1 MKRKFISAM
10 LFGALLIAP
19 ATTFVGCADYDDDIE
34 NLQDQI
40 TNNATTLDQLTKEKI
55 QNVETEI
62 ESLKA
67 ANKQLQEALDKAKSE
82 GTDADAA
89 TLAAAQKLVEDAQA
103 QLQAA
108 LDAVNG
114 DITGINGKITD
125 INGQIIDL
133 DAKYTTANGQ
143 IIDLNGKISDLDARL
158 LAQDGRLKSVESLLA
173 ADGKLTL
180 AINDAQALAEK
191 AYNLAEQTA
200 ATAEANKQAIKDAA
214 DNLKSIKESLE
225 GQINTLSDKVNDL
238 SKKLADQNADITA
251 QINSLKS
258 QLKDAQ
264 DGISA
269 NGDKINENKQK
280 IDGIVNQLLE
290 LEGKIA
296 ANKLAVETLESNFL
310 TKVNELVAG
319 PNGLKT
325 SIDGL
330 KNANETVNQRL
341 EAIDGRLDGVDGRLD
356 GIDELIQSLAKSS
369 DVTSSIDQ
377 LRQEI
382 EAKIGKLNEEG
393 KKESVATLI
402 AGINSSITSIQGDI
416 TRIDGE
422 ITRIDGLIDVLF
434 TDLSNLVT
442 SLEIQDNTFDAVWG
456 KVTAANVGNFAKD
469 DTKRLVCFPEASN
482 RKATRA
488 FDEYTVEDVSGDM
501 YLTINPTDID
511 FDNLK
516 VDLRNS
522 LDEKSTAYTLTRA
535 EVAEGHLITRA
546 TKAQNGLYH
555 FRYKCSNTKPS
566 AEPQVSNV
574 AYAATVTFPW
584 TKKGEKKPSERSVYS
599 KYDITFRPTR
609 ATAVASDGF
618 GIGFDSEVNTFNQT
632 SVVNQPSWNSIETKG
647 VVRPVANKENP
658 DAAFLVKLLLNTDHK
673 VYAKYIKCTNA
684 LNSNGGYDANAVADI
699 NKQSSA
705 FDKVI
710 YATDKATDKD
720 DPDFKS
726 LTIDVNKYNGYTV
739 SFDYYIWN
747 YDGSVLKRT
756 YTLNFT
762 KPLIADDNAHAEVT
776 PEAKTEQTA
785 FADDFANTLCMDAK
799 RSIWTGKAT
808 KFNVLPISG
817 EDAGSVKSVTL
828 TSADK
833 QTNYVSC
840 NYNNGTKVALNHQNE
855 IKNLKFAY
863 DPTTIDLNKT
873 YKFKVVFYD
882 ANDNEVNTV
891 NVSYTM
897 KTPTKWKEK
906 IVRGTNLFNNNV
918 AIFWAM
924 SELDSNGNIVAAYGD
939 FSSIIANV
947 NMNFNNE
954 GSKILFKNTDVYSQ
968 QNNNL
973 TYQPTSGLTSYDK
986 FVVPFAAVD
995 NNHIYNIS
1003 AGVEYFGCRNLWQ
1016 AVGGDGDFAV
1026 KFASRVLN
1034 AKGFNASATIAYGA
1048 STNINNASINAYD
1061 PSKGFSNGQGT
1072 KMNFLGS
1079 SSIDAQIKDVKVK
1092 FMNEGDKP
1100 LFSKAY
1106 LADAA
1111 GNMVEDMLTNT
1122 VTTPNNAAKA
1132 DHIVLETKDKASV
1145 QLGHTTV
1152 TLQLFVTDVFG
1163 HCSEKNQYN
1172 ITIKIDPNLI
1182 PSHIKHRR

>member
-34 NLQDQI
+34 NLQGQI

-114 DITGINGKITD
+114 DITGINGKI
-125 INGQIIDL
+125 
-133 DAKYTTANGQ
+133 
-143 IIDLNGKISDLDARL
+143 SDLDARL

-214 DNLKSIKESLE
+214 ENLKSIKESLE
-225 GQINTLSDKVNDL
+225 GQINTLSEKVNEL

-258 QLKDAQ
+258 QLQDAK

-269 NGDKINENKQK
+269 NGNKITENKQK
-280 IDGIVNQLLE
+280 IDEIVGQLTELQNQ
-290 LEGKIA
+290 IN
-296 ANKLAVETLESNFL
+296 ANKSKVETLESNYL
-310 TKVNELVAG
+310 SKVNELVAG
-319 PNGLKT
+319 QNGLKT
-325 SIDGL
+325 SIEGL
-330 KNANETVNQRL
+330 KSANETINQRL
-341 EAIDGRLDGVDGRLD
+341 ESAEGRLDT
-356 GIDELIQSLAKSS
+356 IDDLIASLAKSS
-369 DVTSSIDQ
+369 DVTSSIDR
-377 LRQEI
+377 LREEI

-393 KKESVATLI
+393 KDDTVASLI

-456 KVTAANVGNFAKD
+456 RVTAANVAGFAKD

-555 FRYKCSNTKPS
+555 FRYKCGNTKPE

-609 ATAVASDGF
+609 ATAVASNGF

-632 SVVNQPSWNSIETKG
+632 SVVNQPTWNSIETKG

-762 KPLIADDNAHAEVT
+762 KPLIADDNAHAVVT

-947 NMNFNNE
+947 NMNFDNE

-1079 SSIDAQIKDVKVK
+1079 SIDAQIKDVKVK

>member
-34 NLQDQI
+34 NLQNQI

-114 DITGINGKITD
+114 DITGING
-125 INGQIIDL
+125 N
-133 DAKYTTANGQ
+133 
-143 IIDLNGKISDLDARL
+143 ISSLDARL

-238 SKKLADQNADITA
+238 SKELAKQNADITG
-251 QINSLKS
+251 QISSLKS
-258 QLKDAQ
+258 QLEDAKN
-264 DGISA
+264 DISA
-269 NGDKINENKQK
+269 NGDKILANKQK
-280 IDGIVNQLLE
+280 IDEIVGQLTELQNQVA
-290 LEGKIA
+290 K
-296 ANKLAVETLESNFL
+296 NKLAVETLESNYL
-310 TKVNELVAG
+310 SKVNELVAG
-319 PNGLKT
+319 QNGLKT
-325 SIDGL
+325 SIEGL
-330 KNANETVNQRL
+330 KSANETINQRL
-341 EAIDGRLDGVDGRLD
+341 ESAEGRLDTIED
-356 GIDELIQSLAKSS
+356 LIASLAKSS

-393 KKESVATLI
+393 KDDTVASLI
-402 AGINSSITSIQGDI
+402 AGINTSITSIQGDI

-456 KVTAANVGNFAKD
+456 KVTAANVAGFAKD

-555 FRYKCSNTKPS
+555 FRYKCGNTKPS
-566 AEPQVSNV
+566 AEPQASNV

-584 TKKGEKKPSERSVYS
+584 TKKGEKKASERSVYS

-632 SVVNQPSWNSIETKG
+632 SVVPQPTWNSIETKG

-684 LNSNGGYDANAVADI
+684 LNSNGAYDANAVADI

-776 PEAKTEQTA
+776 PEAKTDQTA

-817 EDAGSVKSVTL
+817 ENAGSVKSVTL

-833 QTNYVSC
+833 QTDCVSC

-855 IKNLKFAY
+855 IKNLKFVY

-897 KTPTKWKEK
+897 KAPTGLNAK
-906 IVRGTNLFNNNV
+906 IVRGTNLFNNDV

-924 SELDSNGNIVAAYGD
+924 SEHGVDQSGNPIVTAAYGD
-939 FSSIIANV
+939 FSSIIAHV
-947 NMNFNNE
+947 NENLDGNN
-954 GSKILFKNTDVYSQ
+954 SKIWFKNTDVYSQ

-973 TYQPTSGLTSYDK
+973 AYKPESGLTSYNK

-1003 AGVEYFGCRNLWQ
+1003 AGVEYFGCNNLWQ
-1016 AVGGDGDFAV
+1016 AAGGDGNFKV

-1048 STNINNASINAYD
+1048 STNINNGSINAYD

-1079 SSIDAQIKDVKVK
+1079 SIDAQIKDVKVYFK
-1092 FMNEGDKP
+1092 NEGDMP

-1106 LADAA
+1106 LADAH

-1122 VTTPNNAAKA
+1122 VTTPNNAAQA

-1145 QLGHTTV
+1145 QLGQTTI
-1152 TLQLFVTDVFG
+1152 TLQLVVTDVFG
-1163 HCSEKNQYN
+1163 HSSKKDQYN
-1172 ITIKIDPNLI
+1172 ITIKIDPNLT

>member
-34 NLQDQI
+34 NLQGQI

-114 DITGINGKITD
+114 DITGINGKI
-125 INGQIIDL
+125 
-133 DAKYTTANGQ
+133 
-143 IIDLNGKISDLDARL
+143 SDLDARL

-191 AYNLAEQTA
+191 AYNLAEQTS

-214 DNLKSIKESLE
+214 ENLKSIKESLE

-258 QLKDAQ
+258 QLSDAK

-269 NGDKINENKQK
+269 NGDKINKNKQK
-280 IDGIVNQLLE
+280 IDEIVGQLTELQNQVA
-290 LEGKIA
+290 K
-296 ANKLAVETLESNFL
+296 NKLAVETLESNYL
-310 TKVNELVAG
+310 SKVNELVAG
-319 PNGLKT
+319 QNGLKT
-325 SIDGL
+325 SIEGL
-330 KNANETVNQRL
+330 KSANETINQRL
-341 EAIDGRLDGVDGRLD
+341 ESAESRLD
-356 GIDELIQSLAKSS
+356 GIDELIESLAKSS
-369 DVTSSIDQ
+369 DVTNDIQQ
-377 LRQEI
+377 LREEI

-393 KKESVATLI
+393 KDDTVASLI
-402 AGINSSITSIQGDI
+402 AGINTSITSIQGDI

-456 KVTAANVGNFAKD
+456 KVTAANVAGFAKD

-555 FRYKCSNTKPS
+555 FRYKCGNTKPS
-566 AEPQVSNV
+566 AEPQASNV

-584 TKKGEKKPSERSVYS
+584 TKKGEKKASERSVYS

-609 ATAVASDGF
+609 ATAVASNGF

-632 SVVNQPSWNSIETKG
+632 SEQNQPTWNSIETKG

-776 PEAKTEQTA
+776 PKANTVQTA

-817 EDAGSVKSVTL
+817 ENAGSVKSVTL

-833 QTNYVSC
+833 QTDYVSC
-840 NYNNGTKVALNHQNE
+840 NYNATKVALNHQNE

-863 DPTTIDLNKT
+863 DPTTIELNKT

-897 KTPTKWKEK
+897 KAPTDRNAK
-906 IVRGTNLFNNNV
+906 IVRGTNLFNNDV

-924 SELDSNGNIVAAYGD
+924 SEPGVDNNGNPIVTAAYGD

-947 NMNFNNE
+947 NMDLDGS

-973 TYQPTSGLTSYDK
+973 AYKPLSNTTSSYNK

-1003 AGVEYFGCRNLWQ
+1003 AGVEYFGCNNLWQ
-1016 AVGGDGDFAV
+1016 AAGGDGNFKV

-1048 STNINNASINAYD
+1048 STNINNGSITAFD

-1079 SSIDAQIKDVKVK
+1079 SIDAQIKNVKVE
-1092 FMNEGDKP
+1092 FMKESDKP
-1100 LFSKAY
+1100 LFTKAY

-1132 DHIVLETKDKASV
+1132 DHIVLETKDKAYV
-1145 QLGHTTV
+1145 QDQTPIE
-1152 TLQLFVTDVFG
+1152 LQLVVTDVFG
-1163 HCSEKNQYN
+1163 HTSKNGQYK
-1172 ITIKIDPNLI
+1172 ITIKIIHNVT
-1182 PSHIKHRR
+1182 PSNINHRR

>member
-34 NLQDQI
+34 NLQGQI

-55 QNVETEI
+55 KNVETEI

-82 GTDADAA
+82 GSDADAA

-114 DITGINGKITD
+114 DITGI
-125 INGQIIDL
+125 
-133 DAKYTTANGQ
+133 
-143 IIDLNGKISDLDARL
+143 NGKISDLDARL

-258 QLKDAQ
+258 QLNDANE
-264 DGISA
+264 GISA
-269 NGDKINENKQK
+269 NGDKIKANKQK
-280 IDGIVNQLLE
+280 IDEIVGQLTELQNQ
-290 LEGKIA
+290 IN
-296 ANKLAVETLESNFL
+296 ANKSKVETLESNYL
-310 TKVNELVAG
+310 SKVNELVAG
-319 PNGLKT
+319 QNGLKT
-325 SIDGL
+325 SIEGL
-330 KNANETVNQRL
+330 KSANETINQRL
-341 EAIDGRLDGVDGRLD
+341 ESAEGRLDT
-356 GIDELIQSLAKSS
+356 IDYLIASLAKSS
-369 DVTSSIDQ
+369 DVTSSIDR
-377 LRQEI
+377 LREEI

-393 KKESVATLI
+393 KDDTVASLI

-456 KVTAANVGNFAKD
+456 RVTAANVAGFAKD

-555 FRYKCSNTKPS
+555 FRYKCGNTKPE

-609 ATAVASDGF
+609 ATAVASNGF

-632 SVVNQPSWNSIETKG
+632 SEVPQPTWNSIETKG

-658 DAAFLVKLLLNTDHK
+658 DAAFLVKLMLNTDHK

-684 LNSNGGYDANAVADI
+684 LNSNGAYDANAVADI

-776 PEAKTEQTA
+776 PEAKTDQTA

-817 EDAGSVKSVTL
+817 ENAGSVKSVTL

-833 QTNYVSC
+833 QTDYVSC
-840 NYNNGTKVALNHQNE
+840 NYNNGTKVALNHQND
-855 IKNLKFAY
+855 IKNLKFVY

-897 KTPTKWKEK
+897 KAPTGLNAK
-906 IVRGTNLFNNNV
+906 IVRGTNLFNNDV

-924 SELDSNGNIVAAYGD
+924 SEHGTSGNVVAAYGD
-939 FSSIIANV
+939 FSSIIAHV
-947 NMNFNNE
+947 NENLDGNN
-954 GSKILFKNTDVYSQ
+954 SKIWFKNTDVYSQ

-973 TYQPTSGLTSYDK
+973 AYKPESGLTSYNK

-1003 AGVEYFGCRNLWQ
+1003 AGVEYFGCNNLWQ
-1016 AVGGDGDFAV
+1016 AAGGDGNFKV

-1048 STNINNASINAYD
+1048 STNINNGSINAYD

-1079 SSIDAQIKDVKVK
+1079 GIDAQIKDVKVYFK
-1092 FMNEGDKP
+1092 NEGDMP

-1106 LADAA
+1106 LADAH

-1145 QLGHTTV
+1145 QLGQTTI
-1152 TLQLFVTDVFG
+1152 TLQLVVTDVFG
-1163 HCSEKNQYN
+1163 HSSKKDQYN
-1172 ITIKIDPNLI
+1172 ITIKIDPNLT
-1182 PSHIKHRR
+1182 PSHINHRR

>member
-34 NLQDQI
+34 NLQGQI

-114 DITGINGKITD
+114 DITGINGKI
-125 INGQIIDL
+125 
-133 DAKYTTANGQ
+133 
-143 IIDLNGKISDLDARL
+143 SDLDARL

-225 GQINTLSDKVNDL
+225 GQINTLSEKVNDL
-238 SKKLADQNADITA
+238 SKELAKQNADITG
-251 QINSLKS
+251 QISSLKS
-258 QLKDAQ
+258 QLEDAKN
-264 DGISA
+264 DISA
-269 NGDKINENKQK
+269 NGNKILANKQK
-280 IDGIVNQLLE
+280 IDEIVGQLTELQNQ
-290 LEGKIA
+290 IN
-296 ANKLAVETLESNFL
+296 ANKSKVETLESNYL
-310 TKVNELVAG
+310 SKVNELVAG
-319 PNGLKT
+319 QNGLKT
-325 SIDGL
+325 SIEGL
-330 KNANETVNQRL
+330 KSANETINQRL
-341 EAIDGRLDGVDGRLD
+341 ESAEGRLDT
-356 GIDELIQSLAKSS
+356 IDDLIASLAKSS

-393 KKESVATLI
+393 KNESVATLI
-402 AGINSSITSIQGDI
+402 AGINTSITTIQGDI

-456 KVTAANVGNFAKD
+456 KVTAANVAGFAKD

-555 FRYKCSNTKPS
+555 FRYKCSNTKPE
-566 AEPQVSNV
+566 AEPQASNV

-609 ATAVASDGF
+609 ATAVASNGF

-632 SVVNQPSWNSIETKG
+632 SEVPQPTWNSIETKG

-684 LNSNGGYDANAVADI
+684 LNSNGDYDGNAVADI

-817 EDAGSVKSVTL
+817 EKAGSVKSVTL

-863 DPTTIDLNKT
+863 DPTTIELNKT

-882 ANDNEVNTV
+882 AKDNEVNTV
-891 NVSYTM
+891 YVSYTM

-906 IVRGTNLFNNNV
+906 IVRGTNLFNNDV

-924 SELDSNGNIVAAYGD
+924 SELGTSGNVVAAYGD

-947 NMNFNNE
+947 NMNFDNE

-973 TYQPTSGLTSYDK
+973 TYQPASGLTSYDK

-1016 AVGGDGDFAV
+1016 AAGGDGNFQV

-1048 STNINNASINAYD
+1048 STNINNGSINAYD

-1072 KMNFLGS
+1072 KMNFLG

-1106 LADAA
+1106 LADAH

-1145 QLGHTTV
+1145 QLGQTTI

-1182 PSHIKHRR
+1182 PSHINHRR

>member
-10 LFGALLIAP
+10 LFGALLVAP

-34 NLQDQI
+34 NLQGQI

-114 DITGINGKITD
+114 DITGI
-125 INGQIIDL
+125 
-133 DAKYTTANGQ
+133 
-143 IIDLNGKISDLDARL
+143 NGKISDLDARL

-258 QLKDAQ
+258 QLNDANE
-264 DGISA
+264 GISA
-269 NGDKINENKQK
+269 NGDKIKANKQK
-280 IDGIVNQLLE
+280 IDEIVGQLTELQNQ
-290 LEGKIA
+290 IN
-296 ANKLAVETLESNFL
+296 ANKSKVETLESNYL
-310 TKVNELVAG
+310 SKVNELVAG
-319 PNGLKT
+319 QNGLKT
-325 SIDGL
+325 SIEGL
-330 KNANETVNQRL
+330 KSANETINQRL
-341 EAIDGRLDGVDGRLD
+341 ESAEGRLDT
-356 GIDELIQSLAKSS
+356 IDDLIASLAKSS
-369 DVTSSIDQ
+369 DVTSSIDR
-377 LRQEI
+377 LREEI

-393 KKESVATLI
+393 KDDTVASLI
-402 AGINSSITSIQGDI
+402 AGINSSITSIQDDI

-469 DTKRLVCFPEASN
+469 DTKRLVCFPEKSN

-555 FRYKCSNTKPS
+555 FRYKCGNTKPE

-609 ATAVASDGF
+609 ATAVASNGF

-632 SVVNQPSWNSIETKG
+632 SEVPQPTWNSIETKG

-658 DAAFLVKLLLNTDHK
+658 DAAFLVKLMLNTDHK

-684 LNSNGGYDANAVADI
+684 LNSNGAYDGNAVADI

-776 PEAKTEQTA
+776 PEANTEQTA
-785 FADDFANTLCMDAK
+785 FADDFAKTLCMDAK

-817 EDAGSVKSVTL
+817 ENAGSVKSVTL

-855 IKNLKFAY
+855 IKNLKFVY

-882 ANDNEVNTV
+882 TNDNEVNTV

-897 KTPTKWKEK
+897 KAPTGLNAK
-906 IVRGTNLFNNNV
+906 IVRGTNLFNNDV

-924 SELDSNGNIVAAYGD
+924 SELGTSGNVVAAYGD
-939 FSSIIANV
+939 FSSIIAHV
-947 NMNFNNE
+947 NENLDGNN
-954 GSKILFKNTDVYSQ
+954 SKIWFKNTDVYSQ

-973 TYQPTSGLTSYDK
+973 AYQPTSGLTSYNK

-1003 AGVEYFGCRNLWQ
+1003 AGVEYFGCNNLWQ
-1016 AVGGDGDFAV
+1016 AAGGDGNFKV

-1048 STNINNASINAYD
+1048 STNINNGSINAYD

-1079 SSIDAQIKDVKVK
+1079 GIDAQIKDVKVYFK
-1092 FMNEGDKP
+1092 NEGDMP

-1106 LADAA
+1106 LADAH

-1145 QLGHTTV
+1145 QLGQTTI
-1152 TLQLFVTDVFG
+1152 TLQLVVTDVFG
-1163 HCSEKNQYN
+1163 HSSKKDQYN
-1172 ITIKIDPNLI
+1172 ITIKIDPNLT
-1182 PSHIKHRR
+1182 PSHINHRR

>member
-10 LFGALLIAP
+10 LFGALLVAP

-34 NLQDQI
+34 NLQGQI

-114 DITGINGKITD
+114 DITGING
-125 INGQIIDL
+125 N
-133 DAKYTTANGQ
+133 
-143 IIDLNGKISDLDARL
+143 ISSLDARL

-191 AYNLAEQTA
+191 AYNLAEQTS

-214 DNLKSIKESLE
+214 ENLKSIKESLE

-258 QLKDAQ
+258 QLSDAK

-269 NGDKINENKQK
+269 NGDKINKNKQK
-280 IDGIVNQLLE
+280 IDEIVGQLTELQNQ
-290 LEGKIA
+290 IN
-296 ANKLAVETLESNFL
+296 ANKSKVETLESNYL
-310 TKVNELVAG
+310 SKVNELVAG
-319 PNGLKT
+319 QNGLKT
-325 SIDGL
+325 SIEGL
-330 KNANETVNQRL
+330 KSANETINQRL
-341 EAIDGRLDGVDGRLD
+341 ESAEGRLDTIED
-356 GIDELIQSLAKSS
+356 LIASLAKSS

-393 KKESVATLI
+393 KDDTVASLI

-469 DTKRLVCFPEASN
+469 DTKRLVCFPEKSN

-555 FRYKCSNTKPS
+555 FRYKCSNTKPE
-566 AEPQVSNV
+566 AEPQASNV

-632 SVVNQPSWNSIETKG
+632 SVVPQPTWNSIETKG

-684 LNSNGGYDANAVADI
+684 LNSNGAYDGNAVADI

-855 IKNLKFAY
+855 IKNLKFVY

-897 KTPTKWKEK
+897 KAPTGLNAK
-906 IVRGTNLFNNNV
+906 IVRGTNLFNNDV

-924 SELDSNGNIVAAYGD
+924 SEHGVDQSGNPIVTAAYGD
-939 FSSIIANV
+939 FSSIIAHV
-947 NMNFNNE
+947 NENLDGNN
-954 GSKILFKNTDVYSQ
+954 SKIWFKNTDVYSQ

-973 TYQPTSGLTSYDK
+973 AYRPESGLTSYNK

-1003 AGVEYFGCRNLWQ
+1003 AGVEYFGCNNLWQ
-1016 AVGGDGDFAV
+1016 AAGGDGNFKV

-1048 STNINNASINAYD
+1048 STNINNGSINAYD

-1079 SSIDAQIKDVKVK
+1079 SIDAQIKDVKVYFK
-1092 FMNEGDKP
+1092 NEGDMP

-1111 GNMVEDMLTNT
+1111 GHMVEDMLTNT

-1145 QLGHTTV
+1145 QLGQTTI
-1152 TLQLFVTDVFG
+1152 TLQLVVTDVFG
-1163 HCSEKNQYN
+1163 HSSKKDQYN
-1172 ITIKIDPNLI
+1172 ITIKIDPNLT
-1182 PSHIKHRR
+1182 PSHINHRR

>member
-34 NLQDQI
+34 NLQGQI

-114 DITGINGKITD
+114 DITGI
-125 INGQIIDL
+125 
-133 DAKYTTANGQ
+133 
-143 IIDLNGKISDLDARL
+143 NGKISDLDARL

-258 QLKDAQ
+258 QLNDANE
-264 DGISA
+264 GISA
-269 NGDKINENKQK
+269 NGDKIKANKQK
-280 IDGIVNQLLE
+280 IDEIVGQLTELQNQ
-290 LEGKIA
+290 IN
-296 ANKLAVETLESNFL
+296 ANKSKVETLESNYL
-310 TKVNELVAG
+310 SKVNELVAG
-319 PNGLKT
+319 QNGLKT
-325 SIDGL
+325 SIEGL
-330 KNANETVNQRL
+330 KSANETINQRL
-341 EAIDGRLDGVDGRLD
+341 ESAEGRLDT
-356 GIDELIQSLAKSS
+356 IDDLIASLAKSS
-369 DVTSSIDQ
+369 DVTSSIDR
-377 LRQEI
+377 LREEI
-382 EAKIGKLNEEG
+382 EAKIGKLNEDG
-393 KKESVATLI
+393 KDDTVASLI

-456 KVTAANVGNFAKD
+456 RVTAANVAGFAKD

-555 FRYKCSNTKPS
+555 FRYKCGNTKPE

-840 NYNNGTKVALNHQNE
+840 NYNNTTKVALNHQNE

-947 NMNFNNE
+947 NMNFDNE

-1061 PSKGFSNGQGT
+1061 PSKGFSNNGQGT
-1072 KMNFLGS
+1072 KMNFLG

-1122 VTTPNNAAKA
+1122 VTTPNNATKA

-1145 QLGHTTV
+1145 QLGHATV
-1152 TLQLFVTDVFG
+1152 TLHLFVTDVFG

-1172 ITIKIDPNLI
+1172 ITIKIDPNLT
-1182 PSHIKHRR
+1182 PSHINHRR

>member
-34 NLQDQI
+34 NLQGQI

-55 QNVETEI
+55 KNVETEI

-108 LDAVNG
+108 LNAVNG
-114 DITGINGKITD
+114 DITGI
-125 INGQIIDL
+125 
-133 DAKYTTANGQ
+133 
-143 IIDLNGKISDLDARL
+143 NGKISDLDARL

-200 ATAEANKQAIKDAA
+200 ATADANKQAIKDAA
-214 DNLKSIKESLE
+214 ENLKSIKESLE
-225 GQINTLSDKVNDL
+225 GQINTLGEKVNDL
-238 SKKLADQNADITA
+238 SKELAKQNADITA

-258 QLKDAQ
+258 QLDDANK
-264 DGISA
+264 GISA
-269 NGDKINENKQK
+269 NGDKIKENKQK
-280 IDGIVNQLLE
+280 IDEIVGQLTE
-290 LEGKIA
+290 LQKQVA
-296 ANKLAVETLESNFL
+296 KNKSAVETLESNFL
-310 TKVNELVAG
+310 TEIDKIVNEQ
-319 PNGLKT
+319 NGLKT
-325 SIDGL
+325 SIEGL
-330 KNANETVNQRL
+330 KSANETVNQRL
-341 EAIDGRLDGVDGRLD
+341 ESAEGRLDTIED
-356 GIDELIQSLAKSS
+356 LIASLAKSS

-393 KKESVATLI
+393 KDDTVASLI
-402 AGINSSITSIQGDI
+402 AGINTSITSIQGDI

-456 KVTAANVGNFAKD
+456 RVTAANVGSFAKD
-469 DTKRLVCFPEASN
+469 DTKRLVCFPEKSN

-522 LDEKSTAYTLTRA
+522 LDEKSTTYTLTRA

-555 FRYKCSNTKPS
+555 FRYKCGNTKPS

-840 NYNNGTKVALNHQNE
+840 NYNNTTKVALNHQNE

-947 NMNFNNE
+947 NMNFDNE

-1079 SSIDAQIKDVKVK
+1079 SIDAQIKDVKVK

-1145 QLGHTTV
+1145 QLGHATV
-1152 TLQLFVTDVFG
+1152 TLHLFVTDVFG

>member
-10 LFGALLIAP
+10 LFGALLVAP

-34 NLQDQI
+34 NLQGQI

-55 QNVETEI
+55 KNVETEI

-114 DITGINGKITD
+114 DITGI
-125 INGQIIDL
+125 
-133 DAKYTTANGQ
+133 
-143 IIDLNGKISDLDARL
+143 NGKISDLDARL

-258 QLKDAQ
+258 QLNDANE
-264 DGISA
+264 GISA
-269 NGDKINENKQK
+269 NSDKIKANKQK
-280 IDGIVNQLLE
+280 IDEIVGQLTELQNQ
-290 LEGKIA
+290 IN
-296 ANKLAVETLESNFL
+296 ANKSKVETLESNYL
-310 TKVNELVAG
+310 SKVNELVAG
-319 PNGLKT
+319 QNGLKT
-325 SIDGL
+325 SIEGL
-330 KNANETVNQRL
+330 KSANETINQRL
-341 EAIDGRLDGVDGRLD
+341 ESAEGRLDT
-356 GIDELIQSLAKSS
+356 IDDLIASLAKSS
-369 DVTSSIDQ
+369 DVTSSIDR
-377 LRQEI
+377 LREEI

-393 KKESVATLI
+393 KDDTVASLI
-402 AGINSSITSIQGDI
+402 AGINSSITSIQDDI

-469 DTKRLVCFPEASN
+469 DTKRLVCFPEKSN

-555 FRYKCSNTKPS
+555 FRYKCGNTKPE

-609 ATAVASDGF
+609 ATAVASNGF

-632 SVVNQPSWNSIETKG
+632 SEVSQPTWNSIETKG

-658 DAAFLVKLLLNTDHK
+658 DAAFLVKLMLNTDHK

-684 LNSNGGYDANAVADI
+684 LNSNGAYDGNAVADI

-776 PEAKTEQTA
+776 PEANTEQTA
-785 FADDFANTLCMDAK
+785 FADDFAKTLCMDAK

-817 EDAGSVKSVTL
+817 ENAGSVKSVTL

-840 NYNNGTKVALNHQNE
+840 NYNNATKVALNHQND
-855 IKNLKFAY
+855 IKNLKFVY

-897 KTPTKWKEK
+897 KAPTGLNAK
-906 IVRGTNLFNNNV
+906 IVRGTNLFNNDV

-924 SELDSNGNIVAAYGD
+924 SEPGVDQSGNPIVTAAYGD
-939 FSSIIANV
+939 FSSIIAHV
-947 NMNFNNE
+947 NENLDGNN
-954 GSKILFKNTDVYSQ
+954 SKIWFKNTDVYSQ

-973 TYQPTSGLTSYDK
+973 AYQPTSGLTSYNK

-1003 AGVEYFGCRNLWQ
+1003 AGVEYFGCNNLWQ
-1016 AVGGDGDFAV
+1016 AAGGDGNFKV

-1048 STNINNASINAYD
+1048 STNINNGSINAYD

-1079 SSIDAQIKDVKVK
+1079 GIDAQIKDVKVYFK
-1092 FMNEGDKP
+1092 NEGDMP
-1100 LFSKAY
+1100 LFTKAY
-1106 LADAA
+1106 LADAH

-1145 QLGHTTV
+1145 QLGQTTI
-1152 TLQLFVTDVFG
+1152 TLQLVVTDVFG
-1163 HCSEKNQYN
+1163 HSSKKDQYN
-1172 ITIKIDPNLI
+1172 ITIKIDPNLT
-1182 PSHIKHRR
+1182 PSHINHRR

>member
-34 NLQDQI
+34 NLQGQI

-82 GTDADAA
+82 GSDADAA

-114 DITGINGKITD
+114 DITGI
-125 INGQIIDL
+125 
-133 DAKYTTANGQ
+133 
-143 IIDLNGKISDLDARL
+143 NGKISDLDARL

-258 QLKDAQ
+258 QLNDANE
-264 DGISA
+264 GISA
-269 NGDKINENKQK
+269 NGDKIKANKQK
-280 IDGIVNQLLE
+280 IDEIVGQLTELQNQ
-290 LEGKIA
+290 IN
-296 ANKLAVETLESNFL
+296 ANKSKVETLESNYL
-310 TKVNELVAG
+310 SKVNELVAG
-319 PNGLKT
+319 QNGLKT
-325 SIDGL
+325 SIEGL
-330 KNANETVNQRL
+330 KSANETINQRL
-341 EAIDGRLDGVDGRLD
+341 ESAEGRLDT
-356 GIDELIQSLAKSS
+356 IDDLIASLAKSS
-369 DVTSSIDQ
+369 DVTSSIDR
-377 LRQEI
+377 LREEI

-393 KKESVATLI
+393 KDDTVASLI

-456 KVTAANVGNFAKD
+456 RVTAANVAGFAKD

-555 FRYKCSNTKPS
+555 FRYKCGNTKPE

-609 ATAVASDGF
+609 ATAVASNGF

-632 SVVNQPSWNSIETKG
+632 SEVPQPTWNSIETKG

-658 DAAFLVKLLLNTDHK
+658 DAAFLVKLMLNTDHK

-684 LNSNGGYDANAVADI
+684 LNSNGAYDANAVADI

-776 PEAKTEQTA
+776 PEAKTDQTA

-817 EDAGSVKSVTL
+817 ENAGSVKSVTL

-833 QTNYVSC
+833 QTDYVSC
-840 NYNNGTKVALNHQNE
+840 NYNNGTKVALNHQND
-855 IKNLKFAY
+855 IKNLKFVY

-897 KTPTKWKEK
+897 KAPTGLNAK
-906 IVRGTNLFNNNV
+906 IVRGTNLFNNDV

-924 SELDSNGNIVAAYGD
+924 SEHGTSGNVVAAYGD
-939 FSSIIANV
+939 FSSIIAHV
-947 NMNFNNE
+947 NENLDGNN
-954 GSKILFKNTDVYSQ
+954 SKIWFKNTDVYSQ

-973 TYQPTSGLTSYDK
+973 AYKPESGLTSYNK

-1003 AGVEYFGCRNLWQ
+1003 AGVEYFGCNNLWQ
-1016 AVGGDGDFAV
+1016 AAGGDGNFKV

-1048 STNINNASINAYD
+1048 STNINNGSINAYD

-1079 SSIDAQIKDVKVK
+1079 GIDAQIKDVKVYFK
-1092 FMNEGDKP
+1092 NEGDMP

-1106 LADAA
+1106 LADAH

-1122 VTTPNNAAKA
+1122 ITTPNNAAKA

-1145 QLGHTTV
+1145 QLGQTTI
-1152 TLQLFVTDVFG
+1152 TLQLVVTDVFG
-1163 HCSEKNQYN
+1163 HSSKKDQYN
-1172 ITIKIDPNLI
+1172 ITIKIDPNLT
-1182 PSHIKHRR
+1182 PSHINHRR

>member
-1 MKRKFISAM
+1 
-10 LFGALLIAP
+10 
-19 ATTFVGCADYDDDIE
+19 
-34 NLQDQI
+34 
-40 TNNATTLDQLTKEKI
+40 
-55 QNVETEI
+55 
-62 ESLKA
+62 
-67 ANKQLQEALDKAKSE
+67 
-82 GTDADAA
+82 
-89 TLAAAQKLVEDAQA
+89 

-114 DITGINGKITD
+114 DITGI
-125 INGQIIDL
+125 
-133 DAKYTTANGQ
+133 
-143 IIDLNGKISDLDARL
+143 NGKISDLDARL

-258 QLKDAQ
+258 QLNDANE
-264 DGISA
+264 GISA
-269 NGDKINENKQK
+269 NGDKIKANKQK
-280 IDGIVNQLLE
+280 IDEIVGQLTELQNQ
-290 LEGKIA
+290 IN
-296 ANKLAVETLESNFL
+296 ANKSKVETLESNYL
-310 TKVNELVAG
+310 SKVNELVAG
-319 PNGLKT
+319 QNGLKT
-325 SIDGL
+325 SIEGL
-330 KNANETVNQRL
+330 KSANETINQRL
-341 EAIDGRLDGVDGRLD
+341 ESAEGRLDT
-356 GIDELIQSLAKSS
+356 IDDLIASLAKSS

-393 KKESVATLI
+393 KDDTVASLI
-402 AGINSSITSIQGDI
+402 AGINTSITSIQGDI

-456 KVTAANVGNFAKD
+456 RVTAANVGNFAKD
-469 DTKRLVCFPEASN
+469 DTKRLVCFPEKSN

-555 FRYKCSNTKPS
+555 FRYKCGNTKPE
-566 AEPQVSNV
+566 AEPQVSKV

-632 SVVNQPSWNSIETKG
+632 SVVPQPTWNSIETKG

-684 LNSNGGYDANAVADI
+684 LNSNGAYDANAVADI

-855 IKNLKFAY
+855 IKNLKFVY

-897 KTPTKWKEK
+897 KAPTGLNAK
-906 IVRGTNLFNNNV
+906 IVRGTNLFNNDV

-924 SELDSNGNIVAAYGD
+924 SELGTSGNVVAAYGD
-939 FSSIIANV
+939 FSSIIAHV
-947 NMNFNNE
+947 NENLDGNN
-954 GSKILFKNTDVYSQ
+954 SKIWFKNTDVYSQ

-973 TYQPTSGLTSYDK
+973 AYKPESGLTSYNK

-1003 AGVEYFGCRNLWQ
+1003 AGVEYFGCNNLWQ
-1016 AVGGDGDFAV
+1016 AAGGDGNFKV

-1048 STNINNASINAYD
+1048 STNINNGSINAYD

-1079 SSIDAQIKDVKVK
+1079 SIDAQIKDVKVYFK
-1092 FMNEGDKP
+1092 NEGDMP

-1122 VTTPNNAAKA
+1122 KTTPNNATKA

-1145 QLGHTTV
+1145 QLGQTTI
-1152 TLQLFVTDVFG
+1152 TLQLVVTDVFG
-1163 HCSEKNQYN
+1163 HSSKKDQYN
-1172 ITIKIDPNLI
+1172 ITIKIDPNLT
-1182 PSHIKHRR
+1182 PSHINHRR

>member
-34 NLQDQI
+34 NLQGQI

-55 QNVETEI
+55 KNVETEI

-114 DITGINGKITD
+114 DITGINGKI
-125 INGQIIDL
+125 
-133 DAKYTTANGQ
+133 
-143 IIDLNGKISDLDARL
+143 SDLDARL

-214 DNLKSIKESLE
+214 ANLKSIKESLE
-225 GQINTLSDKVNDL
+225 GQINTLGEKVNEL
-238 SKKLADQNADITA
+238 STKLAKQNADITA

-258 QLKDAQ
+258 QLDDAKN
-264 DGISA
+264 GISA
-269 NGDKINENKQK
+269 NGNKITENEQK
-280 IDGIVNQLLE
+280 ISGIVNQLEE
-290 LEGKIA
+290 LKNQIA
-296 ANKLAVETLESNFL
+296 ANKLAVERLESNYL
-310 TKVNELVAG
+310 SKLGDIVNEQG
-319 PNGLKT
+319 GLKT
-325 SIDGL
+325 SIEGL
-330 KNANETVNQRL
+330 KNANE
-341 EAIDGRLDGVDGRLD
+341 AIEGRLNTAESRLD
-356 GIDELIQSLAKSS
+356 TIEDLIASLAKSS

-393 KKESVATLI
+393 KDDTVASLI
-402 AGINSSITSIQGDI
+402 AGINTSITSIQGDI

-456 KVTAANVGNFAKD
+456 RVTAANVGNFAKD
-469 DTKRLVCFPEASN
+469 DTKRLVCFPEKSN

-555 FRYKCSNTKPS
+555 FRYKCSNTKPE
-566 AEPQVSNV
+566 AEPQASNV

-632 SVVNQPSWNSIETKG
+632 SVVNQPTWNSIETKG

-747 YDGSVLKRT
+747 YDGSV
-756 YTLNFT
+756 
-762 KPLIADDNAHAEVT
+762 
-776 PEAKTEQTA
+776 
-785 FADDFANTLCMDAK
+785 
-799 RSIWTGKAT
+799 
-808 KFNVLPISG
+808 
-817 EDAGSVKSVTL
+817 
-828 TSADK
+828 
-833 QTNYVSC
+833 
-840 NYNNGTKVALNHQNE
+840 
-855 IKNLKFAY
+855 
-863 DPTTIDLNKT
+863 
-873 YKFKVVFYD
+873 
-882 ANDNEVNTV
+882 
-891 NVSYTM
+891 
-897 KTPTKWKEK
+897 
-906 IVRGTNLFNNNV
+906 
-918 AIFWAM
+918 
-924 SELDSNGNIVAAYGD
+924 
-939 FSSIIANV
+939 
-947 NMNFNNE
+947 
-954 GSKILFKNTDVYSQ
+954 
-968 QNNNL
+968 
-973 TYQPTSGLTSYDK
+973 
-986 FVVPFAAVD
+986 
-995 NNHIYNIS
+995 
-1003 AGVEYFGCRNLWQ
+1003 
-1016 AVGGDGDFAV
+1016 
-1026 KFASRVLN
+1026 
-1034 AKGFNASATIAYGA
+1034 
-1048 STNINNASINAYD
+1048 
-1061 PSKGFSNGQGT
+1061 
-1072 KMNFLGS
+1072 
-1079 SSIDAQIKDVKVK
+1079 
-1092 FMNEGDKP
+1092 
-1100 LFSKAY
+1100 
-1106 LADAA
+1106 
-1111 GNMVEDMLTNT
+1111 
-1122 VTTPNNAAKA
+1122 
-1132 DHIVLETKDKASV
+1132 
-1145 QLGHTTV
+1145 
-1152 TLQLFVTDVFG
+1152 
-1163 HCSEKNQYN
+1163 
-1172 ITIKIDPNLI
+1172 
-1182 PSHIKHRR
+1182 

>member
-34 NLQDQI
+34 NLQGQI

-55 QNVETEI
+55 KNVETEI

-114 DITGINGKITD
+114 DITGINGKI
-125 INGQIIDL
+125 
-133 DAKYTTANGQ
+133 
-143 IIDLNGKISDLDARL
+143 SDLDARL

-214 DNLKSIKESLE
+214 ANLKSIKESLE
-225 GQINTLSDKVNDL
+225 GQINTLGEKVNEL
-238 SKKLADQNADITA
+238 STKLAKQNADITA

-258 QLKDAQ
+258 QLDDAKN
-264 DGISA
+264 GISA
-269 NGDKINENKQK
+269 NGNKITENEQK
-280 IDGIVNQLLE
+280 ISGIVNQLEE
-290 LEGKIA
+290 LKNQIA
-296 ANKLAVETLESNFL
+296 ANKLAVERLESNYL
-310 TKVNELVAG
+310 SKLGDIVNEQG
-319 PNGLKT
+319 GLKT
-325 SIDGL
+325 SIEGL
-330 KNANETVNQRL
+330 KNANE
-341 EAIDGRLDGVDGRLD
+341 AIEGRLNTAESRLD
-356 GIDELIQSLAKSS
+356 TIEDLIASLAKSS

-393 KKESVATLI
+393 KDDTVASLI
-402 AGINSSITSIQGDI
+402 AGINTSITSIQGDI

-456 KVTAANVGNFAKD
+456 RVTAANVGNFAKD
-469 DTKRLVCFPEASN
+469 DTKRLVCFPEKSN

-555 FRYKCSNTKPS
+555 FRYKCSNTKPE
-566 AEPQVSNV
+566 AEPQASNV

-632 SVVNQPSWNSIETKG
+632 SVVNQPTWNSIETKG

-840 NYNNGTKVALNHQNE
+840 NYNNTTKVALNHQNE

-924 SELDSNGNIVAAYGD
+924 SKLDSNGNIVAAYGD

-947 NMNFNNE
+947 NMNFDNE

-1079 SSIDAQIKDVKVK
+1079 SIDAQIKDVKVK

-1145 QLGHTTV
+1145 QLGHATV
-1152 TLQLFVTDVFG
+1152 TLHLFVTDVFG

>member
-34 NLQDQI
+34 NLQGQI

-114 DITGINGKITD
+114 DITGI
-125 INGQIIDL
+125 
-133 DAKYTTANGQ
+133 
-143 IIDLNGKISDLDARL
+143 NGKISDLDARL

-258 QLKDAQ
+258 QLNDANE
-264 DGISA
+264 GISA
-269 NGDKINENKQK
+269 NGDKIKANKQK
-280 IDGIVNQLLE
+280 IDEIVGQLTELQNQ
-290 LEGKIA
+290 IN
-296 ANKLAVETLESNFL
+296 ANKSKVETLESNYL
-310 TKVNELVAG
+310 SKVNELVAG
-319 PNGLKT
+319 QNGLKT
-325 SIDGL
+325 SIEGL
-330 KNANETVNQRL
+330 KSANETINQRL
-341 EAIDGRLDGVDGRLD
+341 ESAEGRLDT
-356 GIDELIQSLAKSS
+356 IDDLIASLAKSS
-369 DVTSSIDQ
+369 DVTSSIDR
-377 LRQEI
+377 LREEI

-393 KKESVATLI
+393 KDDTVASLI

-469 DTKRLVCFPEASN
+469 DTKRLVCFPEKSN

-555 FRYKCSNTKPS
+555 FRYKCGNTKPE

-609 ATAVASDGF
+609 ATAVASNGF

-632 SVVNQPSWNSIETKG
+632 SEVPQPTWNSIETKG
-647 VVRPVANKENP
+647 VVRSVANKENP
-658 DAAFLVKLLLNTDHK
+658 DAAFLVKLMLNTDHK

-684 LNSNGGYDANAVADI
+684 LNSNGAYDGNAVADI

-776 PEAKTEQTA
+776 PEANTEQTA
-785 FADDFANTLCMDAK
+785 FADDFAKTLCMDAK

-817 EDAGSVKSVTL
+817 ENAGSVKSVTL

-840 NYNNGTKVALNHQNE
+840 NYNNATKVALNHQND
-855 IKNLKFAY
+855 IKNLKFVY

-897 KTPTKWKEK
+897 KAPTGLNAK
-906 IVRGTNLFNNNV
+906 IVRGTNLFNNDV

-924 SELDSNGNIVAAYGD
+924 SEPGVDQSGNPIVTAAYGD
-939 FSSIIANV
+939 FSSIIAHV
-947 NMNFNNE
+947 NENLDGNN
-954 GSKILFKNTDVYSQ
+954 SKIWFKNTDVYSQ

-973 TYQPTSGLTSYDK
+973 AYQPTSGLTSYNK

-1003 AGVEYFGCRNLWQ
+1003 AGVEYFGCNNLWQ
-1016 AVGGDGDFAV
+1016 AAGGDGNFKV

-1048 STNINNASINAYD
+1048 STNINNGSINAYD

-1079 SSIDAQIKDVKVK
+1079 GIDAQIKDVKVYFK
-1092 FMNEGDKP
+1092 NEGDMP

-1106 LADAA
+1106 LADAH

-1145 QLGHTTV
+1145 QLGQTTI
-1152 TLQLFVTDVFG
+1152 TLQLVVTDVFG
-1163 HCSEKNQYN
+1163 HSSKKDQYN
-1172 ITIKIDPNLI
+1172 ITIKIDPNLT
-1182 PSHIKHRR
+1182 PSHINHRR

>member
-34 NLQDQI
+34 NLQGQI

-114 DITGINGKITD
+114 DITGINGKI
-125 INGQIIDL
+125 
-133 DAKYTTANGQ
+133 
-143 IIDLNGKISDLDARL
+143 SDLDARL

-225 GQINTLSDKVNDL
+225 GQINTLSEKVNEL

-258 QLKDAQ
+258 QLKDAE

-269 NGDKINENKQK
+269 NGDKIKDNKQK
-280 IDGIVNQLLE
+280 IDEIVGQLTELQNQ
-290 LEGKIA
+290 IN
-296 ANKLAVETLESNFL
+296 ANKLAVETLESNYL
-310 TKVNELVAG
+310 SKVNELVAG
-319 PNGLKT
+319 QNGLKT
-325 SIDGL
+325 SIEGL
-330 KNANETVNQRL
+330 KSANETVNQRL
-341 EAIDGRLDGVDGRLD
+341 ESAEGRLDT
-356 GIDELIQSLAKSS
+356 IDELIASLAKSS

-393 KKESVATLI
+393 KDDTVASLI
-402 AGINSSITSIQGDI
+402 AGINTSITSIQGDI

-456 KVTAANVGNFAKD
+456 KVTAANVAGFAKD

-555 FRYKCSNTKPS
+555 FRYKCGNTKPS
-566 AEPQVSNV
+566 AEPQASNV

-632 SVVNQPSWNSIETKG
+632 SVVNQPTWNSIETKG

-684 LNSNGGYDANAVADI
+684 LNSDGVYDANAVADI

-776 PEAKTEQTA
+776 PEAKTDQTA

-817 EDAGSVKSVTL
+817 ENAGSVKSVTL

-833 QTNYVSC
+833 QTDYVSC
-840 NYNNGTKVALNHQNE
+840 NYNNGTKVALNHQND
-855 IKNLKFAY
+855 IKNLKFVY

-897 KTPTKWKEK
+897 KAPTGLNAK
-906 IVRGTNLFNNNV
+906 IVRGTNLFNNDV

-924 SELDSNGNIVAAYGD
+924 SEHGTSGNVVAAYGD
-939 FSSIIANV
+939 FSSIIAHV
-947 NMNFNNE
+947 NENLDGNN
-954 GSKILFKNTDVYSQ
+954 SKIWFKNTDVYSQ

-973 TYQPTSGLTSYDK
+973 AYKPESGLTSYNK

-1003 AGVEYFGCRNLWQ
+1003 AGVEYFGCNNLWQ
-1016 AVGGDGDFAV
+1016 AAGGDGNFKV

-1048 STNINNASINAYD
+1048 STNINNGSINAYD

-1079 SSIDAQIKDVKVK
+1079 GIDAQIKDVKVYFK
-1092 FMNEGDKP
+1092 NEGDMP

-1106 LADAA
+1106 LADAH

-1132 DHIVLETKDKASV
+1132 DHIVLEAKDKASV
-1145 QLGHTTV
+1145 QLGQTTI
-1152 TLQLFVTDVFG
+1152 TLQLVVTDVFG
-1163 HCSEKNQYN
+1163 HSSKKDQYN
-1172 ITIKIDPNLI
+1172 ITIKIDSNLT
-1182 PSHIKHRR
+1182 PSHINHRR

>member
-34 NLQDQI
+34 NLQGQI

-55 QNVETEI
+55 KNVETEI

-114 DITGINGKITD
+114 DITGINGKI
-125 INGQIIDL
+125 
-133 DAKYTTANGQ
+133 
-143 IIDLNGKISDLDARL
+143 SDLDARL

-214 DNLKSIKESLE
+214 ANLKSIKESLE
-225 GQINTLSDKVNDL
+225 GQINTLGEKVNEL
-238 SKKLADQNADITA
+238 STKLAKQNADITA

-258 QLKDAQ
+258 QLDDAKN
-264 DGISA
+264 GISA
-269 NGDKINENKQK
+269 NGNKITENEQK
-280 IDGIVNQLLE
+280 ISGIVNQLEE
-290 LEGKIA
+290 LKNQIA
-296 ANKLAVETLESNFL
+296 ANKLAVERLESNYL
-310 TKVNELVAG
+310 SKLGDIVNEQG
-319 PNGLKT
+319 GLKT
-325 SIDGL
+325 SIEGL
-330 KNANETVNQRL
+330 KNANE
-341 EAIDGRLDGVDGRLD
+341 AIEGRLNTAESRLD
-356 GIDELIQSLAKSS
+356 TIEDLIASLAKSS

-393 KKESVATLI
+393 KDDTVASLI
-402 AGINSSITSIQGDI
+402 AGINTSITSIQGDI

-456 KVTAANVGNFAKD
+456 RVTAANVGNFAKD
-469 DTKRLVCFPEASN
+469 DTKRLVCFPEKSN

-511 FDNLK
+511 FDNLN

-555 FRYKCSNTKPS
+555 FRYKCSNTKPE
-566 AEPQVSNV
+566 AEPQASNV

-632 SVVNQPSWNSIETKG
+632 SVVNQPTWNSIETKG

-840 NYNNGTKVALNHQNE
+840 NYNNTTKVALNHQNE

-947 NMNFNNE
+947 NMNFDNE

-1079 SSIDAQIKDVKVK
+1079 SIDAQIKDVKVK

-1145 QLGHTTV
+1145 QLGHATV
-1152 TLQLFVTDVFG
+1152 TLHLFVTDVFG

>member
-10 LFGALLIAP
+10 LFGALLVAP

-34 NLQDQI
+34 NLQGQI

-114 DITGINGKITD
+114 DITGI
-125 INGQIIDL
+125 
-133 DAKYTTANGQ
+133 
-143 IIDLNGKISDLDARL
+143 NGKISDLDARL

-258 QLKDAQ
+258 QLNDANE
-264 DGISA
+264 GISA
-269 NGDKINENKQK
+269 NGDKIIKNKQK
-280 IDGIVNQLLE
+280 IDEIVGQLTELQNQ
-290 LEGKIA
+290 IA
-296 ANKLAVETLESNFL
+296 KNKSAVETLESNFL
-310 TKVNELVAG
+310 TEIDKIVNEQ
-319 PNGLKT
+319 NGLKT
-325 SIDGL
+325 SIEGL
-330 KNANETVNQRL
+330 KSANETVNQRL
-341 EAIDGRLDGVDGRLD
+341 ESAEGRLDTIED
-356 GIDELIQSLAKSS
+356 LIASLAKSS

-393 KKESVATLI
+393 KDDTVASLI
-402 AGINSSITSIQGDI
+402 AGINTSITSIQGDI

-469 DTKRLVCFPEASN
+469 DTKRLVCFPEKSN

-555 FRYKCSNTKPS
+555 FRYKCGNTKPS
-566 AEPQVSNV
+566 AEPQASNV

-840 NYNNGTKVALNHQNE
+840 NYNNTTKVALNHQNE

-947 NMNFNNE
+947 NMNFDNE

-1079 SSIDAQIKDVKVK
+1079 SIDAQIKDVKVK

-1145 QLGHTTV
+1145 QLGHATV
-1152 TLQLFVTDVFG
+1152 TLHLFVTDVFG

>member
-114 DITGINGKITD
+114 DITGINGKI
-125 INGQIIDL
+125 
-133 DAKYTTANGQ
+133 
-143 IIDLNGKISDLDARL
+143 SDLDARL

-225 GQINTLSDKVNDL
+225 GQINTLSEKVNDL
-238 SKKLADQNADITA
+238 SKELAKQNADITA

-258 QLKDAQ
+258 QLSDANE
-264 DGISA
+264 GISA
-269 NGDKINENKQK
+269 NGDKIKENKQK
-280 IDGIVNQLLE
+280 IDEIVGQLTELQNQ
-290 LEGKIA
+290 INT
-296 ANKLAVETLESNFL
+296 NKSQVETLESNYL
-310 TKVNELVAG
+310 SKVNELVAG
-319 PNGLKT
+319 QNGLKT
-325 SIDGL
+325 SIEGL
-330 KNANETVNQRL
+330 KSANETVNQRL
-341 EAIDGRLDGVDGRLD
+341 ESAEGRLDTIED
-356 GIDELIQSLAKSS
+356 LIASLAKSS

-393 KKESVATLI
+393 KDDTVASLI
-402 AGINSSITSIQGDI
+402 AGINTSITSIQGDI

-456 KVTAANVGNFAKD
+456 KVTAANVAGFAKD

-555 FRYKCSNTKPS
+555 FRYKCGNTKPS
-566 AEPQVSNV
+566 AEPQASNV

-584 TKKGEKKPSERSVYS
+584 TKKGEKKASERSVYS

-658 DAAFLVKLLLNTDHK
+658 DAAFLVKLLLNADHK

-684 LNSNGGYDANAVADI
+684 LNSNGAYDANAVADI

-776 PEAKTEQTA
+776 PEAKTDQTA

-817 EDAGSVKSVTL
+817 ENAGSVKSVTL

-833 QTNYVSC
+833 QTDYVSC
-840 NYNNGTKVALNHQNE
+840 NYNNGTKVALNHQND
-855 IKNLKFAY
+855 IKNLKFVY

-897 KTPTKWKEK
+897 KAPTGLNAK
-906 IVRGTNLFNNNV
+906 IVRGTNLFNNDV

-924 SELDSNGNIVAAYGD
+924 SEHGVDQSGNPIVTAAYGD
-939 FSSIIANV
+939 FSSIIAHV
-947 NMNFNNE
+947 NENLDGNN
-954 GSKILFKNTDVYSQ
+954 SKIWFKNTDVYSQ

-973 TYQPTSGLTSYDK
+973 AYKPESGLTSYNK

-1003 AGVEYFGCRNLWQ
+1003 AGVEYFGCNNLWQ
-1016 AVGGDGDFAV
+1016 AAGGDGNFKV

-1048 STNINNASINAYD
+1048 STNINNGSINAYD

-1079 SSIDAQIKDVKVK
+1079 SIDAQIKDVKVYFK
-1092 FMNEGDKP
+1092 NEGDMP

-1106 LADAA
+1106 LADAH

-1145 QLGHTTV
+1145 QLGQTTI
-1152 TLQLFVTDVFG
+1152 TLQLVVTDVFG
-1163 HCSEKNQYN
+1163 HSSKKDQYN
-1172 ITIKIDPNLI
+1172 ITIKIDPNLT

>member
-34 NLQDQI
+34 NLQNQI

-114 DITGINGKITD
+114 DITGING
-125 INGQIIDL
+125 N
-133 DAKYTTANGQ
+133 
-143 IIDLNGKISDLDARL
+143 ISSLDARL

-258 QLKDAQ
+258 QLNDANE
-264 DGISA
+264 GISA
-269 NGDKINENKQK
+269 NGDKIKANKQK
-280 IDGIVNQLLE
+280 IDEIVGQLTELQNQ
-290 LEGKIA
+290 IN
-296 ANKLAVETLESNFL
+296 ANKSKVETLESNYL
-310 TKVNELVAG
+310 SKVNELVAG
-319 PNGLKT
+319 QNGLKT
-325 SIDGL
+325 SIEGL
-330 KNANETVNQRL
+330 KSANETINQRL
-341 EAIDGRLDGVDGRLD
+341 ESAEGRLDT
-356 GIDELIQSLAKSS
+356 IDDLIASLAKSS
-369 DVTSSIDQ
+369 DVTSSIDR
-377 LRQEI
+377 LREEI

-393 KKESVATLI
+393 KDDTVASLI
-402 AGINSSITSIQGDI
+402 AGINTSITSIQGDI

-456 KVTAANVGNFAKD
+456 KVTAANVAGFAKD

-555 FRYKCSNTKPS
+555 FRYKCGNTKPS
-566 AEPQVSNV
+566 AEPQASNV

-584 TKKGEKKPSERSVYS
+584 TKKGEKKASERSVYS

-632 SVVNQPSWNSIETKG
+632 SEQNQPTWNSIETKG

-776 PEAKTEQTA
+776 PEAKTDQTA

-817 EDAGSVKSVTL
+817 ENAGSVKSVTL

-833 QTNYVSC
+833 QTDYVSC
-840 NYNNGTKVALNHQNE
+840 NYNNGTKVALNHQND
-855 IKNLKFAY
+855 IKNLKFVY

-897 KTPTKWKEK
+897 KAPTGLNAK
-906 IVRGTNLFNNNV
+906 IVRGTNLFNNDV

-924 SELDSNGNIVAAYGD
+924 SEHGVDQSGNSIVTAAYGD
-939 FSSIIANV
+939 FSSIIAHV
-947 NMNFNNE
+947 NENLDGNN
-954 GSKILFKNTDVYSQ
+954 SKIWFKNTDVYSQ

-973 TYQPTSGLTSYDK
+973 AYKPESGLTSYNK

-1003 AGVEYFGCRNLWQ
+1003 AGVEYFGCNNLWQ
-1016 AVGGDGDFAV
+1016 AAGGDGNFKV

-1048 STNINNASINAYD
+1048 STNINNGSINAYD

-1079 SSIDAQIKDVKVK
+1079 SIDAQIKDVKVYFK
-1092 FMNEGDKP
+1092 NEGDMP

-1111 GNMVEDMLTNT
+1111 GHMVEDMLTNT

-1145 QLGHTTV
+1145 QLGQTTI
-1152 TLQLFVTDVFG
+1152 TLQLVVTDVFG
-1163 HCSEKNQYN
+1163 HSSKKDQYN
-1172 ITIKIDPNLI
+1172 ITIKIDPNLT
-1182 PSHIKHRR
+1182 PSNIKHRR

>member
-114 DITGINGKITD
+114 DITGINGKI
-125 INGQIIDL
+125 
-133 DAKYTTANGQ
+133 
-143 IIDLNGKISDLDARL
+143 SDLDARL

-258 QLKDAQ
+258 QLNDANE
-264 DGISA
+264 GISA
-269 NGDKINENKQK
+269 NGDKIKANKQK
-280 IDGIVNQLLE
+280 IDEIVGQLTELQNQ
-290 LEGKIA
+290 IN
-296 ANKLAVETLESNFL
+296 ANKSKVETLESNFL

-319 PNGLKT
+319 QNGLKT
-325 SIDGL
+325 SIEGL
-330 KNANETVNQRL
+330 KSANETINQRL
-341 EAIDGRLDGVDGRLD
+341 ESAEGRLDTIED
-356 GIDELIQSLAKSS
+356 LIASLAKSS

-393 KKESVATLI
+393 KDDTVASLI

-456 KVTAANVGNFAKD
+456 KVTAANVAGFAKD
-469 DTKRLVCFPEASN
+469 DTKRLVCFPEVSN

-555 FRYKCSNTKPS
+555 FRYKCGNTKPS
-566 AEPQVSNV
+566 AEPQASNV

-584 TKKGEKKPSERSVYS
+584 TKKGEKKASERSVYS

-632 SVVNQPSWNSIETKG
+632 SEQNQPIWNSIETKG

-684 LNSNGGYDANAVADI
+684 LNSYGGYDGNAVADI

-776 PEAKTEQTA
+776 PEAKTDQTA

-817 EDAGSVKSVTL
+817 ENAGSVKSVTL

-833 QTNYVSC
+833 QTDYVSC
-840 NYNNGTKVALNHQNE
+840 NYNNGTKVALNHQND
-855 IKNLKFAY
+855 IKNLKFVY

-897 KTPTKWKEK
+897 KAPTGLNTTK
-906 IVRGTNLFNNNV
+906 IVRGTNLFNNDV

-924 SELDSNGNIVAAYGD
+924 SEHGVDQSGNPIVTAAYGD
-939 FSSIIANV
+939 FSSIIAHV
-947 NMNFNNE
+947 NENLDGNN
-954 GSKILFKNTDVYSQ
+954 SKIWFKNTDVYSQ

-973 TYQPTSGLTSYDK
+973 AYKPESGLTSYNK

-1003 AGVEYFGCRNLWQ
+1003 AGVEYFGCNNLWQ
-1016 AVGGDGDFAV
+1016 AAGGDGNFKV

-1048 STNINNASINAYD
+1048 STNINNGSINAYD

-1079 SSIDAQIKDVKVK
+1079 SIDAQIKDVKVY
-1092 FMNEGDKP
+1092 FMNEGDMP

-1111 GNMVEDMLTNT
+1111 GHMVEDMLTKT

-1145 QLGHTTV
+1145 QLGQTTI
-1152 TLQLFVTDVFG
+1152 TLQLVVTDVFG
-1163 HCSEKNQYN
+1163 HSSKKDQYN
-1172 ITIKIDPNLI
+1172 ITIKIDPNLT
-1182 PSHIKHRR
+1182 PSNIKHRR

>member
-10 LFGALLIAP
+10 LFGALLVAP

-34 NLQDQI
+34 NLQGQI

-114 DITGINGKITD
+114 DITGING
-125 INGQIIDL
+125 N
-133 DAKYTTANGQ
+133 
-143 IIDLNGKISDLDARL
+143 ISDLDARL

-258 QLKDAQ
+258 QLNDANE
-264 DGISA
+264 GISA
-269 NGDKINENKQK
+269 NGDKIKANKQK
-280 IDGIVNQLLE
+280 IDEIVGQLTELQNQ
-290 LEGKIA
+290 IS
-296 ANKLAVETLESNFL
+296 ANKSKVETLESNYL
-310 TKVNELVAG
+310 SKVNELVAG
-319 PNGLKT
+319 QNGLKT
-325 SIDGL
+325 SIEGL
-330 KNANETVNQRL
+330 KSANETINQRL
-341 EAIDGRLDGVDGRLD
+341 ESAEGRLDT
-356 GIDELIQSLAKSS
+356 IDDLIASLAKSS

-393 KKESVATLI
+393 KDDTVASLI

-456 KVTAANVGNFAKD
+456 KVTAANVAGFAKD

-555 FRYKCSNTKPS
+555 FRYKCGNTKPE

-609 ATAVASDGF
+609 ATAVASNGF

-632 SVVNQPSWNSIETKG
+632 SEVPQPTWNSIETKG

-658 DAAFLVKLLLNTDHK
+658 DAAFLVKLMLNTDHK

-684 LNSNGGYDANAVADI
+684 LNSNGAYDGNAVADI

-785 FADDFANTLCMDAK
+785 FADDFAKTLCMDAK

-817 EDAGSVKSVTL
+817 ENAGSVKSVTL

-840 NYNNGTKVALNHQNE
+840 NYNNGTKVALNHQND

-863 DPTTIDLNKT
+863 DPTTIELNKT

-897 KTPTKWKEK
+897 KAPTGLNAK
-906 IVRGTNLFNNNV
+906 IVRGTNLFNNDV

-924 SELDSNGNIVAAYGD
+924 SELGVDQSGNPIVTAAYGD
-939 FSSIIANV
+939 FSSIIAHV
-947 NMNFNNE
+947 NENLDGNN
-954 GSKILFKNTDVYSQ
+954 SKIWFKNTDVYSQ

-973 TYQPTSGLTSYDK
+973 AYQPTSGLTSYNK

-1003 AGVEYFGCRNLWQ
+1003 AGVEYFGCNNLWQ
-1016 AVGGDGDFAV
+1016 AAGGDGNFKV

-1048 STNINNASINAYD
+1048 STNINNGSINAYD

-1072 KMNFLGS
+1072 KMNFLGGG
-1079 SSIDAQIKDVKVK
+1079 IDAQIKDVKVYFK
-1092 FMNEGDKP
+1092 NEGDMP

-1106 LADAA
+1106 LADAH
-1111 GNMVEDMLTNT
+1111 GNIVEDMLTNT

-1145 QLGHTTV
+1145 QLGQTTI
-1152 TLQLFVTDVFG
+1152 TLQLVVTDVFG
-1163 HCSEKNQYN
+1163 HSSKKDQYN
-1172 ITIKIDPNLI
+1172 ITIKIDPNLT
-1182 PSHIKHRR
+1182 PSHINHRR

>member
-34 NLQDQI
+34 NLQNQI

-114 DITGINGKITD
+114 DITGING
-125 INGQIIDL
+125 N
-133 DAKYTTANGQ
+133 
-143 IIDLNGKISDLDARL
+143 ISSLDARL

-238 SKKLADQNADITA
+238 SKELAKQNADITG
-251 QINSLKS
+251 QISSLKS
-258 QLKDAQ
+258 QLEDAKN
-264 DGISA
+264 DISA
-269 NGDKINENKQK
+269 NGDKILANKQK
-280 IDGIVNQLLE
+280 IDEIVGQLTELQNQVA
-290 LEGKIA
+290 K
-296 ANKLAVETLESNFL
+296 NKLAVETLESNYL
-310 TKVNELVAG
+310 SKVNELVAG
-319 PNGLKT
+319 QNGLKT
-325 SIDGL
+325 SIEGL
-330 KNANETVNQRL
+330 KSANETINQRL
-341 EAIDGRLDGVDGRLD
+341 ESAEGRLDT
-356 GIDELIQSLAKSS
+356 IENLIASLAKSS

-393 KKESVATLI
+393 KDDTVASLI
-402 AGINSSITSIQGDI
+402 AGINTSITSIQGDI

-434 TDLSNLVT
+434 TNLSNLVT

-456 KVTAANVGNFAKD
+456 KVTAANVAGFAKD

-555 FRYKCSNTKPS
+555 FRYKCGNTKPS
-566 AEPQVSNV
+566 AEPQASNV

-584 TKKGEKKPSERSVYS
+584 TKKGEKKASERSIYS

-632 SVVNQPSWNSIETKG
+632 SVVNQPTWNSIETKG

-684 LNSNGGYDANAVADI
+684 LNSNGAYDANAVADI

-747 YDGSVLKRT
+747 YNGSVLKRT

-776 PEAKTEQTA
+776 PEAKTDQTA

-817 EDAGSVKSVTL
+817 ENAGSVKSVTL

-833 QTNYVSC
+833 QTDYVSC

-855 IKNLKFAY
+855 IKNLKFVY

-897 KTPTKWKEK
+897 KAPTGLNAK
-906 IVRGTNLFNNNV
+906 IVRGTNLFNNDV

-924 SELDSNGNIVAAYGD
+924 SEHGVDQSGNPIVTAAYGD
-939 FSSIIANV
+939 FSSIIAHV
-947 NMNFNNE
+947 NENLDGNN
-954 GSKILFKNTDVYSQ
+954 SKIWFKNTDVYSQ

-973 TYQPTSGLTSYDK
+973 AYKPESGLTSYNK

-1003 AGVEYFGCRNLWQ
+1003 AGVEYFGCNNLWQ
-1016 AVGGDGDFAV
+1016 AAGGDGNFKV

-1034 AKGFNASATIAYGA
+1034 AKDFNASATIAYGA
-1048 STNINNASINAYD
+1048 STNINNGSINAYD
-1061 PSKGFSNGQGT
+1061 PSKGFISNGQGT

-1079 SSIDAQIKDVKVK
+1079 SIDAQIKDVKVYFK
-1092 FMNEGDKP
+1092 NEGDMP

-1106 LADAA
+1106 LADAH

-1145 QLGHTTV
+1145 QLGQTTI
-1152 TLQLFVTDVFG
+1152 TLQLVVTDVFG
-1163 HCSEKNQYN
+1163 HSSKKDQYN
-1172 ITIKIDPNLI
+1172 ITIKIDPNLT

>member
-10 LFGALLIAP
+10 LFGALLVAP

-34 NLQDQI
+34 NLQGQI

-114 DITGINGKITD
+114 DITGINGKI
-125 INGQIIDL
+125 
-133 DAKYTTANGQ
+133 
-143 IIDLNGKISDLDARL
+143 SDLDARL

-214 DNLKSIKESLE
+214 ENLKSIKESLE

-258 QLKDAQ
+258 QLSDAK

-269 NGDKINENKQK
+269 NGDKINKNKQK
-280 IDGIVNQLLE
+280 IDEIVGQLTELQNQVA
-290 LEGKIA
+290 K
-296 ANKLAVETLESNFL
+296 NKLAVETLESNYL
-310 TKVNELVAG
+310 SKVNELVAG
-319 PNGLKT
+319 QNGLKT
-325 SIDGL
+325 SIEGL
-330 KNANETVNQRL
+330 KSANETINQRL
-341 EAIDGRLDGVDGRLD
+341 ESAEGRLDTIED
-356 GIDELIQSLAKSS
+356 LIASLAKSS

-393 KKESVATLI
+393 KDDTVASLI
-402 AGINSSITSIQGDI
+402 AGINTSITSIQGDI

-456 KVTAANVGNFAKD
+456 RVTAANVGNFAKD
-469 DTKRLVCFPEASN
+469 DTKRLVCFPEKSN

-555 FRYKCSNTKPS
+555 FRYKCSNTKPE
-566 AEPQVSNV
+566 AEPQASNV

-632 SVVNQPSWNSIETKG
+632 SVVPQPTWNSIETKG

-684 LNSNGGYDANAVADI
+684 LNSNGAYDGNAVADI

-739 SFDYYIWN
+739 SFDYFIWN

-776 PEAKTEQTA
+776 PKAKTEQTA

-840 NYNNGTKVALNHQNE
+840 NYNNGTKVALSHQNE
-855 IKNLKFAY
+855 IKNLKFVY

-891 NVSYTM
+891 NISYTM
-897 KTPTKWKEK
+897 KAPTDLKDK
-906 IVRGTNLFNNNV
+906 IVRGTNLFNNDV

-924 SELDSNGNIVAAYGD
+924 SELGTSGNVVAAYGD
-939 FSSIIANV
+939 FSSIIAHV
-947 NMNFNNE
+947 NENLDGNN
-954 GSKILFKNTDVYSQ
+954 SKIWFKNTDVYSQ

-973 TYQPTSGLTSYDK
+973 AYRPESGLTSYNK

-1003 AGVEYFGCRNLWQ
+1003 AGVEYFGCNNLWQ
-1016 AVGGDGDFAV
+1016 AAGGDGNFKV

-1048 STNINNASINAYD
+1048 STNINNGSINAYD

-1079 SSIDAQIKDVKVK
+1079 SIDAQIKDVKVYFK
-1092 FMNEGDKP
+1092 NEGDMP
-1100 LFSKAY
+1100 LFTKAY

-1111 GNMVEDMLTNT
+1111 GHMIEDMLTKT

-1145 QLGHTTV
+1145 QLGQTTI
-1152 TLQLFVTDVFG
+1152 TLQLVVTDVFG
-1163 HCSEKNQYN
+1163 HSSEKNQYN
-1172 ITIKIDPNLI
+1172 ITIKIDPNLT
-1182 PSHIKHRR
+1182 PSHINHRR

>member
-34 NLQDQI
+34 NMQGQI
-40 TNNATTLDQLTKEKI
+40 TNIATTLDQLTKEKI

-114 DITGINGKITD
+114 DITGINGKI
-125 INGQIIDL
+125 
-133 DAKYTTANGQ
+133 
-143 IIDLNGKISDLDARL
+143 SDLDARL

-214 DNLKSIKESLE
+214 DNLKTIKESLE
-225 GQINTLSDKVNDL
+225 GQINTLGEKVNDL
-238 SKKLADQNADITA
+238 STKLAKQNADITA

-258 QLKDAQ
+258 QLDDAKN
-264 DGISA
+264 GISA
-269 NGDKINENKQK
+269 NGNKITENKQK
-280 IDGIVNQLLE
+280 IDEIVNQLTGLQNQ
-290 LEGKIA
+290 IA
-296 ANKLAVETLESNFL
+296 KNKLAVETLESNFL
-310 TKVNELVAG
+310 TEIDKIVNEQ
-319 PNGLKT
+319 NGLKT
-325 SIDGL
+325 SIEGL
-330 KNANETVNQRL
+330 KSANETVNQRL
-341 EAIDGRLDGVDGRLD
+341 ESAEGRLDTIED
-356 GIDELIQSLAKSS
+356 LIASLAKSS

-393 KKESVATLI
+393 KDDTVASLI
-402 AGINSSITSIQGDI
+402 AGINTSITSIQGDI

-456 KVTAANVGNFAKD
+456 RVTAANVGNFAKD
-469 DTKRLVCFPEASN
+469 DTKRLVCFPEKSN

-555 FRYKCSNTKPS
+555 FRYKCGNTKPE
-566 AEPQVSNV
+566 AEPQVSKV

-632 SVVNQPSWNSIETKG
+632 SVVPQPTWNSIETKG

-684 LNSNGGYDANAVADI
+684 SNSNGAYDANAVADI

-855 IKNLKFAY
+855 IKNLKFVY

-882 ANDNEVNTV
+882 ANNNEVNTV

-897 KTPTKWKEK
+897 KAPTGLNAK
-906 IVRGTNLFNNNV
+906 IVRGTNLFNNDV

-924 SELDSNGNIVAAYGD
+924 SELGTSGNVVAAYGD
-939 FSSIIANV
+939 FSSIIAHV
-947 NMNFNNE
+947 NENFDGNN
-954 GSKILFKNTDVYSQ
+954 SKIWFKNTDVYSQ

-973 TYQPTSGLTSYDK
+973 AYKPESGLTSYNK

-1003 AGVEYFGCRNLWQ
+1003 AGVEYFGCNNLWQ
-1016 AVGGDGDFAV
+1016 AAGGDGNFKV

-1048 STNINNASINAYD
+1048 STNINNGSINAYD
-1061 PSKGFSNGQGT
+1061 PSKGFSNNEQGT
-1072 KMNFLGS
+1072 KMNFLG
-1079 SSIDAQIKDVKVK
+1079 SSIDAQIKDVKVYFK
-1092 FMNEGDKP
+1092 NEGDMP

-1122 VTTPNNAAKA
+1122 KTTPNNAAKA

-1145 QLGHTTV
+1145 QLGQTTI
-1152 TLQLFVTDVFG
+1152 TLQLVVTDVFG
-1163 HCSEKNQYN
+1163 HSSKKDQYN
-1172 ITIKIDPNLI
+1172 ITIKIDPNLT
-1182 PSHIKHRR
+1182 PSHINHRR

>member
-34 NLQDQI
+34 NLQGQI

-114 DITGINGKITD
+114 DITGINGKI
-125 INGQIIDL
+125 
-133 DAKYTTANGQ
+133 
-143 IIDLNGKISDLDARL
+143 SDLDARL

-200 ATAEANKQAIKDAA
+200 ATADANKQAIKDAA
-214 DNLKSIKESLE
+214 ANLKSIKESLE
-225 GQINTLSDKVNDL
+225 GQINTLGEKVNDL
-238 SKKLADQNADITA
+238 STKLAKQNADITA

-258 QLKDAQ
+258 QLDDAKN
-264 DGISA
+264 GISA
-269 NGDKINENKQK
+269 NGNKITENKQK
-280 IDGIVNQLLE
+280 IDEIVGQLTELQNQ
-290 LEGKIA
+290 IA
-296 ANKLAVETLESNFL
+296 KNKSAVETLESNFL
-310 TKVNELVAG
+310 TEIDKIVNEQ
-319 PNGLKT
+319 NGLKT
-325 SIDGL
+325 SIEGL
-330 KNANETVNQRL
+330 KSANETVNQRL
-341 EAIDGRLDGVDGRLD
+341 ESAEGRLDTIED
-356 GIDELIQSLAKSS
+356 LIASLAKSS

-393 KKESVATLI
+393 KDDTVASLI
-402 AGINSSITSIQGDI
+402 AGINTSITSIQGDI

-456 KVTAANVGNFAKD
+456 RVTAANVGNFAKD
-469 DTKRLVCFPEASN
+469 DTKRLVCFPEKSN

-555 FRYKCSNTKPS
+555 FRYKCGNTKPS

-840 NYNNGTKVALNHQNE
+840 NYNNTTKVALNHQNE

-947 NMNFNNE
+947 NMNFDNE

-1079 SSIDAQIKDVKVK
+1079 SIDAQIKDVKVK

-1145 QLGHTTV
+1145 QLGHATV
-1152 TLQLFVTDVFG
+1152 TLHLFVTDVFG

>member
-34 NLQDQI
+34 NLQGQI

-114 DITGINGKITD
+114 DITGINGKI
-125 INGQIIDL
+125 
-133 DAKYTTANGQ
+133 
-143 IIDLNGKISDLDARL
+143 SDLDARL

-214 DNLKSIKESLE
+214 ANLKSIKESLE
-225 GQINTLSDKVNDL
+225 GQINTLSEKVNDL

-258 QLKDAQ
+258 QLNDANE
-264 DGISA
+264 GISA
-269 NGDKINENKQK
+269 NGDKIKANKQK
-280 IDGIVNQLLE
+280 IDEIVGQLTE
-290 LEGKIA
+290 LQKQVA
-296 ANKLAVETLESNFL
+296 KNKLAVETLESNYL
-310 TKVNELVAG
+310 SKAEGIKLN
-319 PNGLKT
+319 T
-325 SIDGL
+325 SIEDL
-330 KNANETVNQRL
+330 KKTNKAIEGRL
-341 EAIDGRLDGVDGRLD
+341 EAAEGRLDT
-356 GIDELIQSLAKSS
+356 IDELIRSLAKSS
-369 DVTSSIDQ
+369 DVTKDIQ
-377 LRQEI
+377 KLREEI

-393 KKESVATLI
+393 KDDTVASLI
-402 AGINSSITSIQGDI
+402 AGINTSITSIQGDI

-456 KVTAANVGNFAKD
+456 RVTAANVGNFAKD
-469 DTKRLVCFPEASN
+469 DTKRLVCFPEKSN

-555 FRYKCSNTKPS
+555 FRYKCSNTKPE
-566 AEPQVSNV
+566 AEPQASNV

-632 SVVNQPSWNSIETKG
+632 SVVNQPTWNSIETKG

-840 NYNNGTKVALNHQNE
+840 NYNNTTKVALNHQNE

-897 KTPTKWKEK
+897 KTPTKWKK
-906 IVRGTNLFNNNV
+906 NIVRGTNLFNNNV

-947 NMNFNNE
+947 NMNFDNE

-1016 AVGGDGDFAV
+1016 AVGGDGNFAV

-1034 AKGFNASATIAYGA
+1034 AKKGFNASATIAYGA
-1048 STNINNASINAYD
+1048 STNINNGSINAYD
-1061 PSKGFSNGQGT
+1061 PSKGFRNGQGT

-1079 SSIDAQIKDVKVK
+1079 NIDAQIKDVKVK
-1092 FMNEGDKP
+1092 FMNESDKP
-1100 LFSKAY
+1100 LFTKAY

-1145 QLGHTTV
+1145 QLGEATI

-1182 PSHIKHRR
+1182 PSHINHRR

>member
-34 NLQDQI
+34 NLQGQI

-55 QNVETEI
+55 KNVETEI

-114 DITGINGKITD
+114 DITGINGKI
-125 INGQIIDL
+125 
-133 DAKYTTANGQ
+133 
-143 IIDLNGKISDLDARL
+143 SDLDARL

-214 DNLKSIKESLE
+214 ENLKSIKESLE
-225 GQINTLSDKVNDL
+225 GQINTLSEKVNDL

-258 QLKDAQ
+258 QLNDANE
-264 DGISA
+264 GISA
-269 NGDKINENKQK
+269 NGDKIKANKQK
-280 IDGIVNQLLE
+280 IDEIVGQLTELQNQ
-290 LEGKIA
+290 IN
-296 ANKLAVETLESNFL
+296 ANKSKVETLESNYL
-310 TKVNELVAG
+310 SKVNELVAG
-319 PNGLKT
+319 QNGLKT
-325 SIDGL
+325 SIEGL
-330 KNANETVNQRL
+330 KSANETVNQRL
-341 EAIDGRLDGVDGRLD
+341 EAAEGRLDT
-356 GIDELIQSLAKSS
+356 IDDLIASLAKSS

-393 KKESVATLI
+393 KDDTVASLI
-402 AGINSSITSIQGDI
+402 AGINTSITTIQGDI

-456 KVTAANVGNFAKD
+456 KVTAANVAGFAKD

-555 FRYKCSNTKPS
+555 FRYKCGNTKPS
-566 AEPQVSNV
+566 AEPQASNV

-584 TKKGEKKPSERSVYS
+584 TKKGEKKASERSVYS

-609 ATAVASDGF
+609 ATAVASNGF

-632 SVVNQPSWNSIETKG
+632 SEQAQPTWNSIETKG

-776 PEAKTEQTA
+776 PKASSVQTA

-833 QTNYVSC
+833 QTDYVSC
-840 NYNNGTKVALNHQNE
+840 NYNNATKVALNHQND

-863 DPTTIDLNKT
+863 DPTAIDLNKT

-897 KTPTKWKEK
+897 KAPTDRNAK
-906 IVRGTNLFNNNV
+906 IVRGTNLFNNDV

-924 SELDSNGNIVAAYGD
+924 SEPGVDNNGNPIVTAAYGD

-947 NMNFNNE
+947 NMDLDGS

-973 TYQPTSGLTSYDK
+973 AYKPLSNTTSSYNK

-1016 AVGGDGDFAV
+1016 AAGGDGDFKV

-1048 STNINNASINAYD
+1048 STNINNGSITAFD

-1079 SSIDAQIKDVKVK
+1079 SIDAQIKDVKVE
-1092 FMNEGDKP
+1092 FMKESDKP

-1106 LADAA
+1106 LADIN
-1111 GNMVEDMLTNT
+1111 GNMVEDMLTKA

-1132 DHIVLETKDKASV
+1132 DHIVLETKDKAYV
-1145 QLGHTTV
+1145 QDQTSIE
-1152 TLQLFVTDVFG
+1152 LQLVVTDVFG
-1163 HCSEKNQYN
+1163 HTSKKGQYK
-1172 ITIKIDPNLI
+1172 ITIKIIHNVTPNNI
-1182 PSHIKHRR
+1182 NHRR

>member
-34 NLQDQI
+34 NLQGQI

-55 QNVETEI
+55 KNVETEI

-82 GTDADAA
+82 GSDADAA

-114 DITGINGKITD
+114 DITGI
-125 INGQIIDL
+125 
-133 DAKYTTANGQ
+133 
-143 IIDLNGKISDLDARL
+143 NGKISDLDARL

-225 GQINTLSDKVNDL
+225 GQINTLSEKVNEL

-258 QLKDAQ
+258 QLNDANE
-264 DGISA
+264 GISA
-269 NGDKINENKQK
+269 NGDKIKANKQK
-280 IDGIVNQLLE
+280 IDEIVGQLTELQNQ
-290 LEGKIA
+290 IN
-296 ANKLAVETLESNFL
+296 ANKSKVETLESNYL
-310 TKVNELVAG
+310 SKVNELVAG
-319 PNGLKT
+319 QNGLKT
-325 SIDGL
+325 SIEGL
-330 KNANETVNQRL
+330 KSANETINQRL
-341 EAIDGRLDGVDGRLD
+341 ESAEGRLDTIED
-356 GIDELIQSLAKSS
+356 LIASLAKSS

-393 KKESVATLI
+393 KDDTVASLI
-402 AGINSSITSIQGDI
+402 AGINTSITSIQGDI

-469 DTKRLVCFPEASN
+469 DTKRLVCFPEKSN

-555 FRYKCSNTKPS
+555 FRYKCGNTKPS
-566 AEPQVSNV
+566 AEPQASNV

-632 SVVNQPSWNSIETKG
+632 SVVPQPTWNSIETKG

-762 KPLIADDNAHAEVT
+762 KPLIADDNAHAVVT

-863 DPTTIDLNKT
+863 DPTAIDLNKT
-873 YKFKVVFYD
+873 YKFRVVFYD

-897 KTPTKWKEK
+897 KAPTGWNAK
-906 IVRGTNLFNNNV
+906 IVRGTNLFNNDV

-924 SELDSNGNIVAAYGD
+924 SELGTSGNVVAAYGD

-947 NMNFNNE
+947 NMNFDNE

-973 TYQPTSGLTSYDK
+973 TYQPASGLTSYDK

-1016 AVGGDGDFAV
+1016 AAGGDGNFKV

-1048 STNINNASINAYD
+1048 STNINNGSINAYD

-1072 KMNFLGS
+1072 KMNFLG

>member
-10 LFGALLIAP
+10 LFGALLVAP

-34 NLQDQI
+34 NLQGQI

-55 QNVETEI
+55 KNVETEI

-82 GTDADAA
+82 GSDADAA

-103 QLQAA
+103 QLQAS

-114 DITGINGKITD
+114 DITGI
-125 INGQIIDL
+125 
-133 DAKYTTANGQ
+133 
-143 IIDLNGKISDLDARL
+143 NGKISDLDARL

-191 AYNLAEQTA
+191 AYNLAEKTA
-200 ATAEANKQAIKDAA
+200 ATADANKQAIKDAA
-214 DNLKSIKESLE
+214 ENLKSIKESLE

-258 QLKDAQ
+258 QLNDANE
-264 DGISA
+264 GISA
-269 NGDKINENKQK
+269 NGDKIIKNKQK
-280 IDGIVNQLLE
+280 IDEIVGQLTELQNQ
-290 LEGKIA
+290 IA
-296 ANKLAVETLESNFL
+296 KNKSAVETLESNFL
-310 TKVNELVAG
+310 TEIDKIVNEQ
-319 PNGLKT
+319 NGLKT
-325 SIDGL
+325 SIEGL
-330 KNANETVNQRL
+330 KSANETVNQRL
-341 EAIDGRLDGVDGRLD
+341 ESAEGRLDTIED
-356 GIDELIQSLAKSS
+356 LIASLAKSS

-393 KKESVATLI
+393 KDDTVASLI

-456 KVTAANVGNFAKD
+456 RVTAANVGNFAKD
-469 DTKRLVCFPEASN
+469 DTKRLVCFPEKSN

-555 FRYKCSNTKPS
+555 FRYKCGNTKPE

-632 SVVNQPSWNSIETKG
+632 SVVNQPTWNSIETKG

-863 DPTTIDLNKT
+863 DPTAIDLNKT
-873 YKFKVVFYD
+873 YKFRVVFYD

-897 KTPTKWKEK
+897 KAPTGWNAK
-906 IVRGTNLFNNNV
+906 IVRGTNLFNNDV

-924 SELDSNGNIVAAYGD
+924 SELDTNGNVVAAYGD

-947 NMNFNNE
+947 NMNFDNE

-973 TYQPTSGLTSYDK
+973 TYHPTSGLTSYDK

-1016 AVGGDGDFAV
+1016 AAGGDGNFKV

-1048 STNINNASINAYD
+1048 STNINNGSINAYD

-1079 SSIDAQIKDVKVK
+1079 SIDAQIKDVKVK

-1100 LFSKAY
+1100 LFTKAY

-1122 VTTPNNAAKA
+1122 VTTPNNATKA

-1182 PSHIKHRR
+1182 PSHINHRR

>member
-34 NLQDQI
+34 NLQGQI

-114 DITGINGKITD
+114 DITGINGKI
-125 INGQIIDL
+125 
-133 DAKYTTANGQ
+133 
-143 IIDLNGKISDLDARL
+143 SDLDARL

-225 GQINTLSDKVNDL
+225 GQINTLSEKVNDL

-258 QLKDAQ
+258 QLNDANE
-264 DGISA
+264 GISA
-269 NGDKINENKQK
+269 NGDKIKANKQK
-280 IDGIVNQLLE
+280 IDEIVGQLTELQNQ
-290 LEGKIA
+290 IN
-296 ANKLAVETLESNFL
+296 ANKSKVETLESNFL

-319 PNGLKT
+319 QNGLKT
-325 SIDGL
+325 SIEGL
-330 KNANETVNQRL
+330 KSANEAIEGRL
-341 EAIDGRLDGVDGRLD
+341 EAAEGRLDT
-356 GIDELIQSLAKSS
+356 IDDLIASLAKSS

-393 KKESVATLI
+393 KNESVATLI
-402 AGINSSITSIQGDI
+402 AGINTSITTIQGDI

-456 KVTAANVGNFAKD
+456 KVTAANVAGFAKD

-555 FRYKCSNTKPS
+555 FRYKCGNTKPS
-566 AEPQVSNV
+566 AEPQASNV

-584 TKKGEKKPSERSVYS
+584 TKKGEKKASERSVYS

-609 ATAVASDGF
+609 ATAVASNGF

-632 SVVNQPSWNSIETKG
+632 SEQAQPTWNSIETKG

-684 LNSNGGYDANAVADI
+684 LNSNGAYDANAVADI

-776 PEAKTEQTA
+776 PKAKTEQTA

-833 QTNYVSC
+833 QTDYVSC
-840 NYNNGTKVALNHQNE
+840 NYNNGTKIALNHQNE
-855 IKNLKFAY
+855 IKNLKFVY

-897 KTPTKWKEK
+897 KAPTDRNAK
-906 IVRGTNLFNNNV
+906 IVRGTNLFNNDV

-924 SELDSNGNIVAAYGD
+924 SEPGVDSNGNPIVTAAYGD

-947 NMNFNNE
+947 NMDLDGS

-973 TYQPTSGLTSYDK
+973 AYKPLSNTTSSYNK

-1003 AGVEYFGCRNLWQ
+1003 AGVEYFDCSNLWQ
-1016 AVGGDGDFAV
+1016 AAGGDGDFKV

-1048 STNINNASINAYD
+1048 STNINNGSITAFD

-1079 SSIDAQIKDVKVK
+1079 SIDAQIKNVKVE
-1092 FMNEGDKP
+1092 FMKDSDKP

-1132 DHIVLETKDKASV
+1132 DHIVLETKDKAYV
-1145 QLGHTTV
+1145 QKQTSIE
-1152 TLQLFVTDVFG
+1152 LQLVVTDVFG
-1163 HCSEKNQYN
+1163 HTSKNGQYK
-1172 ITIKIDPNLI
+1172 ITIKIIDNVT
-1182 PSHIKHRR
+1182 PSNIKHRR

>member
-34 NLQDQI
+34 NLQGQI

-114 DITGINGKITD
+114 DITGI
-125 INGQIIDL
+125 
-133 DAKYTTANGQ
+133 
-143 IIDLNGKISDLDARL
+143 NGKISDLDARL

-258 QLKDAQ
+258 QLNDANE
-264 DGISA
+264 GISA
-269 NGDKINENKQK
+269 NGDKIKANKQK
-280 IDGIVNQLLE
+280 IDEIVGQLTELQNQ
-290 LEGKIA
+290 IN
-296 ANKLAVETLESNFL
+296 ANKSKVETLESNYL
-310 TKVNELVAG
+310 SKVNELVAG
-319 PNGLKT
+319 QNGLKT
-325 SIDGL
+325 SIEGL
-330 KNANETVNQRL
+330 KSANETINQRL
-341 EAIDGRLDGVDGRLD
+341 ESAEGRLDT
-356 GIDELIQSLAKSS
+356 IDDLIASLAKSS
-369 DVTSSIDQ
+369 DVTSSIDR
-377 LRQEI
+377 LREEI

-393 KKESVATLI
+393 KDDTVASLI

-469 DTKRLVCFPEASN
+469 DTKRLVCFPEKSN

-555 FRYKCSNTKPS
+555 FRYKCGNTKPE

-609 ATAVASDGF
+609 ATAVASNGF

-632 SVVNQPSWNSIETKG
+632 SEVSQPTWNSIETKG

-658 DAAFLVKLLLNTDHK
+658 DAAFLVKLMLNTDHK

-684 LNSNGGYDANAVADI
+684 LNSNGAYDGNAVADI

-776 PEAKTEQTA
+776 PEANTEQTA
-785 FADDFANTLCMDAK
+785 FADDFAKTLCMDAK

-817 EDAGSVKSVTL
+817 ENAGSVKIVTL

-840 NYNNGTKVALNHQNE
+840 NYNNATKVALNHQND
-855 IKNLKFAY
+855 IKNLKFVY

-897 KTPTKWKEK
+897 KAPTGLNAK
-906 IVRGTNLFNNNV
+906 IVRGTNLFNNDV

-924 SELDSNGNIVAAYGD
+924 SEPGVDQSGNPIVTAAYGD
-939 FSSIIANV
+939 FSSIIAHV
-947 NMNFNNE
+947 NENLDGNN
-954 GSKILFKNTDVYSQ
+954 SKIWFKNTDVYSQ

-973 TYQPTSGLTSYDK
+973 AYQPTSGLTSYNK

-1003 AGVEYFGCRNLWQ
+1003 AGVEYFGCNNLWQ
-1016 AVGGDGDFAV
+1016 AAGGDGNFKV

-1048 STNINNASINAYD
+1048 STNINNGSINAYD

-1079 SSIDAQIKDVKVK
+1079 SIDAQIKDVKVYFK
-1092 FMNEGDKP
+1092 NEGDMP

-1122 VTTPNNAAKA
+1122 KTTPNNAAKA

-1145 QLGHTTV
+1145 QLGQTTI
-1152 TLQLFVTDVFG
+1152 TLQLVVTDVFG
-1163 HCSEKNQYN
+1163 HSSKKDQYN
-1172 ITIKIDPNLI
+1172 ITIKIDPNLT
-1182 PSHIKHRR
+1182 PSHINHRR

>member
-34 NLQDQI
+34 NLQGQI

-114 DITGINGKITD
+114 DITGING
-125 INGQIIDL
+125 N
-133 DAKYTTANGQ
+133 
-143 IIDLNGKISDLDARL
+143 ISSLDARL

-214 DNLKSIKESLE
+214 ENLKSIKESLE

-258 QLKDAQ
+258 QLSDAK

-269 NGDKINENKQK
+269 NGDKINKNKQK
-280 IDGIVNQLLE
+280 IDEIVGQLTELQNQ
-290 LEGKIA
+290 IN
-296 ANKLAVETLESNFL
+296 ANKSKVETLESNYL
-310 TKVNELVAG
+310 SKVNELVAG
-319 PNGLKT
+319 QNGLKT
-325 SIDGL
+325 SIEDL
-330 KNANETVNQRL
+330 KSANETINQRL
-341 EAIDGRLDGVDGRLD
+341 ESAEGRLDTIED
-356 GIDELIQSLAKSS
+356 LIASLAKSS

-377 LRQEI
+377 LREEI

-393 KKESVATLI
+393 KDDTVASLI

-469 DTKRLVCFPEASN
+469 DTKRLVCFPEKSN

-555 FRYKCSNTKPS
+555 FRYKCGNTKPE
-566 AEPQVSNV
+566 AEPQASNV

-632 SVVNQPSWNSIETKG
+632 SVVPQPTWNSIETKG

-684 LNSNGGYDANAVADI
+684 LNSNGAYDGNAVADI

-840 NYNNGTKVALNHQNE
+840 NYNNGTKVALSHQNE
-855 IKNLKFAY
+855 IKNLKFVY

-897 KTPTKWKEK
+897 KAPTGLNAK
-906 IVRGTNLFNNNV
+906 IVRGTNLFNNDV

-924 SELDSNGNIVAAYGD
+924 SELGTSGNVVAAYGD
-939 FSSIIANV
+939 FSSIIAHV
-947 NMNFNNE
+947 NENLDGNN
-954 GSKILFKNTDVYSQ
+954 SKIWFKNTDVYSQ

-973 TYQPTSGLTSYDK
+973 AYRPESGLTSYNK

-1003 AGVEYFGCRNLWQ
+1003 AGVEYFGCNNLWQ
-1016 AVGGDGDFAV
+1016 AAGGDGNFKV

-1048 STNINNASINAYD
+1048 STNINNGSINAYD

-1079 SSIDAQIKDVKVK
+1079 GIDAQIKDVKVYFK
-1092 FMNEGDKP
+1092 NEGDMP

-1106 LADAA
+1106 LADAH

-1145 QLGHTTV
+1145 QLGQTTI
-1152 TLQLFVTDVFG
+1152 TLQFVVTDVFG
-1163 HCSEKNQYN
+1163 HSSKKDQYN
-1172 ITIKIDPNLI
+1172 ITIKIDPNLT
-1182 PSHIKHRR
+1182 PSHINHRR

>member
-10 LFGALLIAP
+10 LFGALLVAP

-34 NLQDQI
+34 NLQGQI

-114 DITGINGKITD
+114 DITGINGKI
-125 INGQIIDL
+125 
-133 DAKYTTANGQ
+133 
-143 IIDLNGKISDLDARL
+143 SDLDARL

-214 DNLKSIKESLE
+214 ENLKSIKESLE

-258 QLKDAQ
+258 QLNDANE
-264 DGISA
+264 GISA
-269 NGDKINENKQK
+269 NGDKIKANKQK
-280 IDGIVNQLLE
+280 IDEIVGQLTELQNQ
-290 LEGKIA
+290 IN
-296 ANKLAVETLESNFL
+296 ANKSKVETLESNYL
-310 TKVNELVAG
+310 SKVNELVAG
-319 PNGLKT
+319 QNGLKT
-325 SIDGL
+325 SIEGL
-330 KNANETVNQRL
+330 KSANETINQRL
-341 EAIDGRLDGVDGRLD
+341 ESAEGRLDT
-356 GIDELIQSLAKSS
+356 IDDLIASLAKSS
-369 DVTSSIDQ
+369 DVTSSIDR
-377 LRQEI
+377 LREEI

-393 KKESVATLI
+393 KDDTVASLI

-456 KVTAANVGNFAKD
+456 RVTAANVAGFAKD
-469 DTKRLVCFPEASN
+469 DTKRLVCFPEKSN

-555 FRYKCSNTKPS
+555 FRYKCGNTKPS
-566 AEPQVSNV
+566 AEPQASNV

-632 SVVNQPSWNSIETKG
+632 KVVPQPTWNSIETKG

-684 LNSNGGYDANAVADI
+684 LNSNGAYDANAVADI

-840 NYNNGTKVALNHQNE
+840 NYNNGTKVAFNHQNE
-855 IKNLKFAY
+855 IKNLKFVY

-897 KTPTKWKEK
+897 KAPTGLNAK
-906 IVRGTNLFNNNV
+906 IVRGTNLFNNDV

-924 SELDSNGNIVAAYGD
+924 SEHGVDQSGNPIVTAAYGD
-939 FSSIIANV
+939 FSSIIAHV
-947 NMNFNNE
+947 NENLDGNN
-954 GSKILFKNTDVYSQ
+954 SKIWFKNTDVYSQ

-973 TYQPTSGLTSYDK
+973 AYKPESGLTSYNK

-1003 AGVEYFGCRNLWQ
+1003 AGVEYFGCNNLWQ
-1016 AVGGDGDFAV
+1016 AAGGDGNFKV

-1048 STNINNASINAYD
+1048 STNINNGSINAYD

-1079 SSIDAQIKDVKVK
+1079 GIDAQIKDVKVYFK
-1092 FMNEGDKP
+1092 NEGDMP

-1106 LADAA
+1106 LADAH

-1132 DHIVLETKDKASV
+1132 DHIVLETKDKASI
-1145 QLGHTTV
+1145 QLGQTTI
-1152 TLQLFVTDVFG
+1152 TLQLVITDVFG
-1163 HCSEKNQYN
+1163 HSSKKDQYN
-1172 ITIKIDPNLI
+1172 ITIKIDPNLT
-1182 PSHIKHRR
+1182 PSHINHRR

>member
-34 NLQDQI
+34 NLQGQI

-82 GTDADAA
+82 GSDADAA

-114 DITGINGKITD
+114 DITGI
-125 INGQIIDL
+125 
-133 DAKYTTANGQ
+133 
-143 IIDLNGKISDLDARL
+143 NGKISDLDARL

-258 QLKDAQ
+258 QLNDANE
-264 DGISA
+264 GISA
-269 NGDKINENKQK
+269 NGDKIKANKQK
-280 IDGIVNQLLE
+280 IDEIVGQLTELQNQ
-290 LEGKIA
+290 IN
-296 ANKLAVETLESNFL
+296 ANKSKVETLESNYL
-310 TKVNELVAG
+310 SKVNELVAG
-319 PNGLKT
+319 QNGLKT
-325 SIDGL
+325 SIEGL
-330 KNANETVNQRL
+330 KSANETINQRL
-341 EAIDGRLDGVDGRLD
+341 ESAEGRLDT
-356 GIDELIQSLAKSS
+356 IDDLIASLAKSS
-369 DVTSSIDQ
+369 DVTSSIDR
-377 LRQEI
+377 LREEI

-393 KKESVATLI
+393 KDDTVASLI

-456 KVTAANVGNFAKD
+456 RVTAANVAGFAKD

-555 FRYKCSNTKPS
+555 FRYKCGNTKPE

-609 ATAVASDGF
+609 ATAVASNGF

-632 SVVNQPSWNSIETKG
+632 SEVPQPTWNSIETKG

-658 DAAFLVKLLLNTDHK
+658 DAAFLVKLMLNTDHK

-684 LNSNGGYDANAVADI
+684 LNSNGAYDANAVADI

-776 PEAKTEQTA
+776 PEAKTDQTA

-817 EDAGSVKSVTL
+817 ENAGSVKSVTL

-833 QTNYVSC
+833 QTDYVSC
-840 NYNNGTKVALNHQNE
+840 NYNNGTKVALNHQND
-855 IKNLKFAY
+855 IKNLKFVY

-897 KTPTKWKEK
+897 KAPTGLNAK
-906 IVRGTNLFNNNV
+906 IVRGTNLFNNDV

-924 SELDSNGNIVAAYGD
+924 SEHGTSGNVVAAYGD
-939 FSSIIANV
+939 FSSIIAHV
-947 NMNFNNE
+947 NENLDGNN
-954 GSKILFKNTDVYSQ
+954 SKIWFKNTDVYSQ

-973 TYQPTSGLTSYDK
+973 AYKPESGLTSYNK

-1003 AGVEYFGCRNLWQ
+1003 AGVEYFGCNNLWQ
-1016 AVGGDGDFAV
+1016 AAGGDGNFKV

-1048 STNINNASINAYD
+1048 STNIYNGSINAYD

-1079 SSIDAQIKDVKVK
+1079 GIDAQIKDVKVYFK
-1092 FMNEGDKP
+1092 NEGDMP

-1106 LADAA
+1106 LADAH

-1145 QLGHTTV
+1145 QLGQTTI
-1152 TLQLFVTDVFG
+1152 TLQLVVTDVFG
-1163 HCSEKNQYN
+1163 HSSKKDQYN
-1172 ITIKIDPNLI
+1172 ITIKIDPNLT
-1182 PSHIKHRR
+1182 PSHINHRR

>member
-34 NLQDQI
+34 NLQGQI

-114 DITGINGKITD
+114 DITGI
-125 INGQIIDL
+125 
-133 DAKYTTANGQ
+133 
-143 IIDLNGKISDLDARL
+143 NGKISDLDARL

-258 QLKDAQ
+258 QLNDANE
-264 DGISA
+264 GISA
-269 NGDKINENKQK
+269 NGDKIIKNKQK
-280 IDGIVNQLLE
+280 IDEIVGQLTELQNQ
-290 LEGKIA
+290 IN
-296 ANKLAVETLESNFL
+296 ANKSKVETLESNYL
-310 TKVNELVAG
+310 SKVNELVAG
-319 PNGLKT
+319 QNGLKT
-325 SIDGL
+325 SIEGL
-330 KNANETVNQRL
+330 KSANETINQRL
-341 EAIDGRLDGVDGRLD
+341 ESAEGRLDT
-356 GIDELIQSLAKSS
+356 IDDLIASLAKSS
-369 DVTSSIDQ
+369 DVTSSIDR
-377 LRQEI
+377 LREEI

-393 KKESVATLI
+393 KDDTVASLI

-469 DTKRLVCFPEASN
+469 DTKRLVCFPEKSN

-522 LDEKSTAYTLTRA
+522 LDEKSTTYTLTRA

-555 FRYKCSNTKPS
+555 FRYKCGNTKPS

-684 LNSNGGYDANAVADI
+684 LNSTGGYDANAVADI

-799 RSIWTGKAT
+799 RSIWTGNAT

-840 NYNNGTKVALNHQNE
+840 NYNNTTKVALNHQNE

-947 NMNFNNE
+947 NMNFDNE

-1079 SSIDAQIKDVKVK
+1079 SIDAQIKDVKVK

-1145 QLGHTTV
+1145 QLGHATV
-1152 TLQLFVTDVFG
+1152 TLHLFVTDVFG

>member
-34 NLQDQI
+34 NLQNQI

-114 DITGINGKITD
+114 DITGI
-125 INGQIIDL
+125 
-133 DAKYTTANGQ
+133 
-143 IIDLNGKISDLDARL
+143 NGKISDLDARL

-258 QLKDAQ
+258 QLNDANE
-264 DGISA
+264 GISA
-269 NGDKINENKQK
+269 NGDKIKANKQK
-280 IDGIVNQLLE
+280 IDEIVGQLTELQNQ
-290 LEGKIA
+290 IN
-296 ANKLAVETLESNFL
+296 ANKSKVETLESNYL
-310 TKVNELVAG
+310 SKVNELVAG
-319 PNGLKT
+319 QNGLKT
-325 SIDGL
+325 SIEGL
-330 KNANETVNQRL
+330 KSANETINQRL
-341 EAIDGRLDGVDGRLD
+341 ESAEGRLDT
-356 GIDELIQSLAKSS
+356 IDDLIASLAKSS
-369 DVTSSIDQ
+369 DVTSSIDR
-377 LRQEI
+377 LREEI

-393 KKESVATLI
+393 KDDTVASLI

-456 KVTAANVGNFAKD
+456 RVTAANVAGFAKD

-555 FRYKCSNTKPS
+555 FRYKCGNTKPE

-609 ATAVASDGF
+609 ATAVASNGF

-632 SVVNQPSWNSIETKG
+632 SEVSQPTWNSIETKG

-658 DAAFLVKLLLNTDHK
+658 DAAFLVKLMLNTDHK

-684 LNSNGGYDANAVADI
+684 LNSNGAYDGNAVADI

-776 PEAKTEQTA
+776 PEANTEQTA
-785 FADDFANTLCMDAK
+785 FADDFAKTLCMDAK

-817 EDAGSVKSVTL
+817 ENAGSVKSVTL

-833 QTNYVSC
+833 QTDYVSC
-840 NYNNGTKVALNHQNE
+840 NYNNGTKVALNHQND
-855 IKNLKFAY
+855 IKNLKFVY

-897 KTPTKWKEK
+897 KAPTGLNAK
-906 IVRGTNLFNNNV
+906 IVRGTNLFNNDV

-924 SELDSNGNIVAAYGD
+924 SEHGVDQSGNPIVTAAYGD
-939 FSSIIANV
+939 FSSIIAHV
-947 NMNFNNE
+947 NENLDGNN
-954 GSKILFKNTDVYSQ
+954 SKIWFKNTDVYSQ

-973 TYQPTSGLTSYDK
+973 AYKPESGLTSYNK
-986 FVVPFAAVD
+986 FVVPFDAVD

-1003 AGVEYFGCRNLWQ
+1003 AGVEYFGCNNLWQ
-1016 AVGGDGDFAV
+1016 AAGGDGNFKV

-1048 STNINNASINAYD
+1048 STNINNGSINAYD

-1079 SSIDAQIKDVKVK
+1079 GIDAQIKDVKVYFK
-1092 FMNEGDKP
+1092 NEGDMP

-1106 LADAA
+1106 LADAH

-1145 QLGHTTV
+1145 QLGQTTI
-1152 TLQLFVTDVFG
+1152 TLQLVVTDVFG
-1163 HCSEKNQYN
+1163 HSSKKDQYN
-1172 ITIKIDPNLI
+1172 ITIKIDPNLT

>member
-34 NLQDQI
+34 NLQNQI

-114 DITGINGKITD
+114 DITGING
-125 INGQIIDL
+125 N
-133 DAKYTTANGQ
+133 
-143 IIDLNGKISDLDARL
+143 ISSLDARL

-238 SKKLADQNADITA
+238 SKELAKQNADITG
-251 QINSLKS
+251 QISSLKS
-258 QLKDAQ
+258 QLEDAKN
-264 DGISA
+264 DISA
-269 NGDKINENKQK
+269 NGDKILANKQK
-280 IDGIVNQLLE
+280 IDEIVGQLTELQNQVA
-290 LEGKIA
+290 K
-296 ANKLAVETLESNFL
+296 NKLAVETLESNYL
-310 TKVNELVAG
+310 SKVNELVAG
-319 PNGLKT
+319 QNGLKT
-325 SIDGL
+325 SIEGL
-330 KNANETVNQRL
+330 KSANETINQRL
-341 EAIDGRLDGVDGRLD
+341 GSAEGRLDTIED
-356 GIDELIQSLAKSS
+356 LIASLAKSS

-393 KKESVATLI
+393 KDDTVASLI
-402 AGINSSITSIQGDI
+402 AGINTSITSIQGDI

-456 KVTAANVGNFAKD
+456 KVTAANVAGFAKD

-555 FRYKCSNTKPS
+555 FRYKCGNTKPS
-566 AEPQVSNV
+566 AEPQASNV

-584 TKKGEKKPSERSVYS
+584 TKKGEKKASERSVYS

-632 SVVNQPSWNSIETKG
+632 SVVNQPTWNSIETKG

-684 LNSNGGYDANAVADI
+684 LNSNGAYDANAVADI

-776 PEAKTEQTA
+776 PEAKTDQTA

-817 EDAGSVKSVTL
+817 ENAGSVKSVTL

-833 QTNYVSC
+833 QTDYVSC

-855 IKNLKFAY
+855 IKNLKFVY

-897 KTPTKWKEK
+897 KAPTGLNAK
-906 IVRGTNLFNNNV
+906 IVRGTNLFNNDV

-924 SELDSNGNIVAAYGD
+924 SEHGVDQSGNPIVTAAYGD
-939 FSSIIANV
+939 FSSIIAHV
-947 NMNFNNE
+947 NENLDGNN
-954 GSKILFKNTDVYSQ
+954 SKIWFKNTDVYSQ

-973 TYQPTSGLTSYDK
+973 AYKPESGLTSYNK

-1003 AGVEYFGCRNLWQ
+1003 AGVEYFGCNNLWQ
-1016 AVGGDGDFAV
+1016 AAGGDGNFKV

-1048 STNINNASINAYD
+1048 STNINNGSINAYD

-1079 SSIDAQIKDVKVK
+1079 SIDAQIKDVKVYFK
-1092 FMNEGDKP
+1092 NEGDMP

-1106 LADAA
+1106 LADAH

-1145 QLGHTTV
+1145 QLGQTTI
-1152 TLQLFVTDVFG
+1152 TLQLVVTDVFG
-1163 HCSEKNQYN
+1163 HSSKKDQYN
-1172 ITIKIDPNLI
+1172 ITIKIDPNLT